1 MAEMPDLIAYQ
12 EKQQRQTAAKKPN
25 LMAYQERQEAKKASA
40 APYND
45 ILVQEA
51 RKYGASRA
59 RSERSSH
66 RTANHADAERRAQ
79 AQVVSDTIR
88 DKKGGMLGGTVNGW
102 LAGQVGAAASGLEAL
117 QAADWAVSPEKA
129 IIDASRRNI
138 ENYTAKRDAAQTAE
152 ERARWQQLIDR
163 NERLIA
169 INSEAYAKKTADV
182 ENAVGKLG
190 DTRSK
195 LKSDAEY
202 GIAKEKEGLGAIGRT
217 AVDVGVAGGQ
227 MAMDALAGGLP
238 SIATRVFGDSAQEA
252 KETISPDATT
262 AERMEGKTKALAY
275 GAGSAAVSVGTEKL
289 ANIAAP
295 FKKVFGNG
303 MFDKAIDGA
312 LAKMSGSAA
321 GKAALKAAG
330 SFATEGLEEVVEDA
344 LQPILQKAT
353 YDENALSQYKDTDY
367 WTNVLYDGLIGGI
380 LGLAGSG
387 AEIAG
392 NAVARGESAKFSPQE
407 GAEATRANGEGN
419 LTPDAQ
425 NAAEGTQSAEKTAP
439 KEGTAKPNYN
449 ILEADAIRREGKT
462 FRNLVAG
469 FDTSV
474 SAFFDKWSGGRKNGQ
489 GEKLEKLYLGML
501 TDAQRKAV
509 SDILGYP
516 VSERNV
522 IVTNDDVRHILREHG
537 SPEAELRKGNLPLE
551 RWAIDAL
558 PEVVT
563 QPDSITPGEVQ
574 VGGKNDGKRGVLL
587 SKSMPDGKV
596 ITVQFDNKGRGT
608 MEITTMYVKENS
620 GDFTQTLNVEEA
632 SPQLTAEPVSGPV
645 SPAIEN
651 SISSNGENVKR
662 GMIEPRTLYIRK
674 RTPQDTVSNTETTSA
689 LNSNVRNVPPQEFS
703 SADSVAHGFDPVNTQ
718 DMRSAREY
726 APERHIDNRTSESVG
741 ARDVN
746 AFQFDHPEMRPYYTE
761 AAEQLSG
768 IAGLSLH
775 YGQQMGGR
783 ERTANGYRRA
793 SYIFETPALRQ
804 AMDEG
809 LTRGQIIDAADRL
822 IRDHGQENVK
832 AAKVLEL
839 VLDDMLTN
847 GYTAVDGSTV
857 GPNPDY
863 IAAKSAINGAQ
874 PVTERTAEELPI
886 WDVDG
891 LGGANRGS
899 LNSDFQNMQERSDEF
914 HRVNRTAEERTAELH
929 GRAPSEVPTVNP
941 ATGKAVS
948 KAVSTILNSPVT
960 SNEFAEVI
968 EQAVAG
974 GTFDYL
980 PITDK
985 AAHTAAQDAIR
996 RAGGYQT
1003 VADEFNVLASLG
1015 QSVGKENMARG
1026 IAAYNE
1032 AVAAGDHV
1040 TAFEL
1045 LTNIAQSAHT
1055 SAQTVQAM
1063 NLLNRLTPAGKL
1075 LSLRRY
1081 VDSVNRKAQ
1090 ERGTGRRRR
1099 AADAETV
1106 QTNFVDQYDGIFIDP
1121 ELADAYL
1128 TAESDAGRKAA
1139 WDAITQSIADQSPST
1154 FREKADAWRY
1164 LSMLGNPTTHV
1175 RNLAGN
1181 AIQLGA
1187 RTVKNTIGALIEPMV
1202 VRDSSQRTKSVV
1214 GRSGADAK
1222 LRQWAKEQYAADQQ
1236 SAMGGGKYSEYNAS
1250 GIAREIEE
1258 KRRAQVFGKSGVGKA
1273 VNAASRWNTAA
1284 LDRGDVLF
1292 NRPAYVESF
1301 AQALKAKGVTAEEAQ
1316 SGAKPELVA
1325 AAREYAINEAQ
1336 KATYRNTTDLSE
1348 LLARAG
1354 HYQGDNKAAKALSI
1368 AYDAVMPFRK
1378 TPANI
1383 LTTGL
1388 DYSPIGIAKAVK
1400 QAAVDVK
1407 SGKATA
1413 ADAVDS
1419 LCEGLTGTG
1428 ILALG
1433 AYLASEGLLNLRA
1446 GDDDDEEAF
1455 NKTLGHQDY
1464 ALELGGRS
1472 YTLDWAVPAA
1482 IPLFAGAALVEGG
1495 MDFGGLMDAVSN
1507 IGDVVLETSML
1518 STFNDIIRNIS
1529 YADNPM
1535 ASAVGRV
1542 ASSYA
1547 SQFLPTVGGK
1557 IASAL
1562 DDTVRKSY
1570 VESGT
1575 SQLERDA
1582 KHFGQTVLRKTP
1594 FAREAMQ
1601 PSIDMWGEEVS
1612 NGDPL
1617 LRIIQNSVSPS
1628 TVKEIKNDA
1637 VTQEVWRLYE
1647 ATGEGL
1653 PSAAEKSFVVN
1664 GERKYLTGEEYTEY
1678 AKVMGQTRRQ
1688 VLEPLLKSKG
1698 YQKLSDADKAK
1709 AVGYAYEY
1717 AKVKG
1722 KQAVSDYK
1730 VSDSSVAKGMMQS
1743 VMPPETYIL
1752 YKVNADRD
1760 DNTRVDYVESAQT
1773 LLELSGMTNAQ
1784 RGKAW
1789 QEKNSTTNAAKNPF
1803 TGALA
1808 EAGVSPRTA
1817 VKVLDKYRTLNN
1829 ADGKAKDKTA
1839 EFQQYLHELGFDA
1852 AQMAAA
1858 RDTFSFYTSVPA
1870 KWK

>member
-79 AQVVSDTIR
+79 AKVVSDTIR
-88 DKKGGMLGGTVNGW
+88 DKKGGMLGGTVSGW

-129 IIDASRRNI
+129 SIDASRRNI

-190 DTRSK
+190 DTRAK

-238 SIATRVFGDSAQEA
+238 SIATRVFGDSTQEA

-275 GAGSAAVSVGTEKL
+275 GAGSAAVSVATEKL

-295 FKKVFGNG
+295 FKKLFGG
-303 MFDKAIDGA
+303 GVLDKALEGA
-312 LAKMSGSAA
+312 VAKMGGSAA
-321 GKAALKAAG
+321 GKAAL
-330 SFATEGLEEVVEDA
+330 SFLSEGGEEMLEDVV
-344 LQPILQKAT
+344 QPILQSIYNGKGVRQN
-353 YDENALSQYKDTDY
+353 YSELELQD
-367 WTNVLYDGLIGGI
+367 VLYDGLIGGI

-392 NAVARGESAKFSPQE
+392 NAVTRGESAKFSPQE

-425 NAAEGTQSAEKTAP
+425 NATEGTQSALNENGLTSLTEHEKENLSSGKKNKVVSTFQ
-439 KEGTAKPNYN
+439 
-449 ILEADAIRREGKT
+449 DAVDFVRRALSDKT
-462 FRNLVAG
+462 NVDRA
-469 FDTSV
+469 
-474 SAFFDKWSGGRKNGQ
+474 
-489 GEKLEKLYLGML
+489 YLGKVPAS
-501 TDAQRKAV
+501 TAQMVMQETGVNIEGYNAVLPSDNVRHIIKNHGDPLIEQARGQSVVSGEDIAAIPEILANPDRVYVSDKADTRNRPVLVFEKQIGDNFVTMQAV
-509 SDILGYP
+509 SDGTHSIQTDTLYKQKRKSSQDTEYYNAGKTADP
-516 VSERNV
+516 AHNV
-522 IVTNDDVRHILREHG
+522 QNVP
-537 SPEAELRKGNLPLE
+537 SQSSSF
-551 RWAIDAL
+551 IDA
-558 PEVVT
+558 T
-563 QPDSITPGEVQ
+563 I
-574 VGGKNDGKRGVLL
+574 
-587 SKSMPDGKV
+587 
-596 ITVQFDNKGRGT
+596 
-608 MEITTMYVKENS
+608 
-620 GDFTQTLNVEEA
+620 
-632 SPQLTAEPVSGPV
+632 PQNAAG
-645 SPAIEN
+645 
-651 SISSNGENVKR
+651 
-662 GMIEPRTLYIRK
+662 
-674 RTPQDTVSNTETTSA
+674 
-689 LNSNVRNVPPQEFS
+689 
-703 SADSVAHGFDPVNTQ
+703 VNTQ

-857 GPNPDY
+857 GPNLDY

-899 LNSDFQNMQERSDEF
+899 LNSDFQNMQEQSDEF
-914 HRVNRTAEERTAELH
+914 HRVNRTAEERTVELH

-1348 LLARAG
+1348 LLSRAG

-1388 DYSPIGIAKAVK
+1388 DYSPVGIAKAVK

-1428 ILALG
+1428 LLALG
-1433 AYLASEGLLNLRA
+1433 AYLASEGLLNLRT

-1535 ASAVGRV
+1535 ASVVGRV

-1570 VESGT
+1570 VESDT

-1582 KHFGQTVLRKTP
+1582 KYFGQTVLRKTP

-1601 PSIDMWGEEVS
+1601 PSIDLWGEEVS

-1730 VSDSSVAKGMMQS
+1730 ASDSRVAKGMMQS

-1760 DNTRVDYVESAQT
+1760 DNASVDYVESAQT
-1773 LLELSGMTNAQ
+1773 LLEMPGMTNAQ

-1789 QEKNSTTNAAKNPF
+1789 QEQNSATNAAKNPF

-1808 EAGVSPRTA
+1808 GAGVSPWTA
-1817 VKVLDKYRTLNN
+1817 VKVLDKYRTLDN

-1839 EFQQYLHELGFDA
+1839 EFQQYLHGLGFDA

>member
-152 ERARWQQLIDR
+152 ERTRWQQLIDR

-238 SIATRVFGDSAQEA
+238 SIATRVFGDSTQEA
-252 KETISPDATT
+252 KETIPPDATT

-330 SFATEGLEEVVEDA
+330 SFATEGLEEIVEDA

-380 LGLAGSG
+380 LGLTGSG

-392 NAVARGESAKFSPQE
+392 NAVTRGESAKFSPQE

-425 NAAEGTQSAEKTAP
+425 NAPQGAQSALNENGLASLTEREKENLSSGKKNKVVSTFQ
-439 KEGTAKPNYN
+439 
-449 ILEADAIRREGKT
+449 DAMDFVRRALSDKT
-462 FRNLVAG
+462 NVDRA
-469 FDTSV
+469 
-474 SAFFDKWSGGRKNGQ
+474 
-489 GEKLEKLYLGML
+489 YLGKVPAS
-501 TDAQRKAV
+501 TAQMVMQETGVNIADYNAVLPSDNVRHIIKNHGDPLIEQARGQSVVSGEDIAAIPEILANPDRVYVSDKADTRNRPVLVFEKQIGDNFVTMQAV
-509 SDILGYP
+509 SDGTHSIQTDTLYKQKRKSSQDTEYYNAGKTADP
-516 VSERNV
+516 AHNV
-522 IVTNDDVRHILREHG
+522 QNVP
-537 SPEAELRKGNLPLE
+537 SQSSSF
-551 RWAIDAL
+551 IDA
-558 PEVVT
+558 T
-563 QPDSITPGEVQ
+563 I
-574 VGGKNDGKRGVLL
+574 
-587 SKSMPDGKV
+587 
-596 ITVQFDNKGRGT
+596 
-608 MEITTMYVKENS
+608 
-620 GDFTQTLNVEEA
+620 
-632 SPQLTAEPVSGPV
+632 PQNAAG
-645 SPAIEN
+645 
-651 SISSNGENVKR
+651 
-662 GMIEPRTLYIRK
+662 
-674 RTPQDTVSNTETTSA
+674 
-689 LNSNVRNVPPQEFS
+689 
-703 SADSVAHGFDPVNTQ
+703 VNTQ

-726 APERHIDNRTSESVG
+726 APELHIDNRTSESVG

-914 HRVNRTAEERTAELH
+914 HRVNRTAEERTVELH

-960 SNEFAEVI
+960 SNEFAEMI

-1187 RTVKNTIGALIEPMV
+1187 RTVKNAIGALIEPMV

-1464 ALELGGRS
+1464 ALEMGGRS

-1582 KHFGQTVLRKTP
+1582 KYFGQTVLRKTP

>member
-1 MAEMPDLIAYQ
+1 MGSFAKLDTNTVAVGKNGSRLVRISDATELPKYFSTGEPDS
-12 EKQQRQTAAKKPN
+12 P
-25 LMAYQERQEAKKASA
+25 A
-40 APYND
+40 APASVESSDD

-102 LAGQVGAAASGLEAL
+102 LAGQVGAAASALEAL

-129 IIDASRRNI
+129 SIDASRRNI
-138 ENYTAKRDAAQTAE
+138 ANYTAKRDAAQTAE

-190 DTRSK
+190 DTRAK

-238 SIATRVFGDSAQEA
+238 SIAARMFGDSTQEA

-312 LAKMSGSAA
+312 LAKMSSSAA

-392 NAVARGESAKFSPQE
+392 NAITRGGSAKFSPQE

-425 NAAEGTQSAEKTAP
+425 NAPQGTQSALNENGLASLTEHERENLSSGKKNKVVSTFQDAVDFVRRALSDKTNVDRA
-439 KEGTAKPNYN
+439 
-449 ILEADAIRREGKT
+449 
-462 FRNLVAG
+462 
-469 FDTSV
+469 
-474 SAFFDKWSGGRKNGQ
+474 
-489 GEKLEKLYLGML
+489 YLGKVPAS
-501 TDAQRKAV
+501 TAQMVMQETGVNIADYNAVLPSDNVRHIIKNHGDPLIEQARGQSVVSGEDIAAIPEILANPDRVYVSDKADTRNRPVLVFEKQIGDNFVTMQAV
-509 SDILGYP
+509 SDG
-516 VSERNV
+516 
-522 IVTNDDVRHILREHG
+522 TH
-537 SPEAELRKGNLPLE
+537 
-551 RWAIDAL
+551 
-558 PEVVT
+558 
-563 QPDSITPGEVQ
+563 SI
-574 VGGKNDGKRGVLL
+574 
-587 SKSMPDGKV
+587 
-596 ITVQFDNKGRGT
+596 
-608 MEITTMYVKENS
+608 
-620 GDFTQTLNVEEA
+620 QTD
-632 SPQLTAEPVSGPV
+632 
-645 SPAIEN
+645 
-651 SISSNGENVKR
+651 
-662 GMIEPRTLYIRK
+662 TLYKQKRK
-674 RTPQDTVSNTETTSA
+674 SSQDTEYYNAGKTA
-689 LNSNVRNVPPQEFS
+689 DPAHNVQNVPSQSSSFVDATIPQN
-703 SADSVAHGFDPVNTQ
+703 AAGVNTQ

-847 GYTAVDGSTV
+847 GYTSVDGSTV

-929 GRAPSEVPTVNP
+929 GRAPSEVPTVDP

-980 PITDK
+980 PVTDK

-1181 AIQLGA
+1181 AIQLVA

-1258 KRRAQVFGKSGVGKA
+1258 KRHAQVFGKSGVGKA
-1273 VNAASRWNTAA
+1273 VNAASRWNTEA
-1284 LDRGDVLF
+1284 LDRGDVRF

-1336 KATYRNTTDLSE
+1336 KATYRNTTALSE

-1388 DYSPIGIAKAVK
+1388 DYSPVGIAKAVK

-1547 SQFLPTVGGK
+1547 SQFLPTIGGK

-1582 KHFGQTVLRKTP
+1582 KYFGQTVLRKTP

-1637 VTQEVWRLYE
+1637 VTQEVRRLYE

-1743 VMPPETYIL
+1743 VMPPDMYIL
-1752 YKVNADRD
+1752 YKVTADK
-1760 DNTRVDYVESAQT
+1760 DNNGSVTSVESAQALKNLT
-1773 LLELSGMTNAQ
+1773 GLTDRQ

-1789 QEKNSTTNAAKNPF
+1789 EEKNSTTKPEKNPF
-1803 TGALA
+1803 TGALV
-1808 EAGVSPRTA
+1808 EAGASVSTSISI
-1817 VKVLDKYRTLNN
+1817 LDKYRELYN
-1829 ADGKAKDKTA
+1829 AEGMKPKEKAADFRA
-1839 EFQQYLHELGFDA
+1839 YVYGLGLTPAQIAA
-1852 AQMAAA
+1852 AQSTY
-1858 RDTFSFYTSVPA
+1858 TFFGSYPIE
-1870 KWK
+1870 W

>member
-79 AQVVSDTIR
+79 AKVVSDTIR

-129 IIDASRRNI
+129 SIDASRRNI

-190 DTRSK
+190 DTRAK

-238 SIATRVFGDSAQEA
+238 SIATRVFGDSTQEA

-275 GAGSAAVSVGTEKL
+275 GAGSAAVSVATEKL

-295 FKKVFGNG
+295 FKKVFGG
-303 MFDKAIDGA
+303 GVLDKALEGA
-312 LAKMSGSAA
+312 VAKMGGSAA
-321 GKAALKAAG
+321 GKAAL
-330 SFATEGLEEVVEDA
+330 SFLSEGGEEMLEDVV
-344 LQPILQKAT
+344 QPILQSIYNGKGVRQN
-353 YDENALSQYKDTDY
+353 YSELELQD
-367 WTNVLYDGLIGGI
+367 VLYDGLIGGI

-392 NAVARGESAKFSPQE
+392 NAVTRGETASAAPQQ

-425 NAAEGTQSAEKTAP
+425 NAPHGTQSALNENGLASLTEHERENLSSGKKNKVVSTFQDAVDFVRRARSDKTNVDRA
-439 KEGTAKPNYN
+439 
-449 ILEADAIRREGKT
+449 
-462 FRNLVAG
+462 
-469 FDTSV
+469 
-474 SAFFDKWSGGRKNGQ
+474 
-489 GEKLEKLYLGML
+489 YLGKVPAS
-501 TDAQRKAV
+501 TAQMVMQETGVNIEGYNAVLPSDNVRHIIKNHGDPLIEQARGQSVVSGEDIAAIPEILANPDRVYVSDKADTRNRPVLVFEKQIGDNFVTMQAV
-509 SDILGYP
+509 SDGTHSIQTDTLYKQKRKSSQDTEYYNAGKTADP
-516 VSERNV
+516 AHNV
-522 IVTNDDVRHILREHG
+522 QNVP
-537 SPEAELRKGNLPLE
+537 SQSSSF
-551 RWAIDAL
+551 IDA
-558 PEVVT
+558 T
-563 QPDSITPGEVQ
+563 I
-574 VGGKNDGKRGVLL
+574 
-587 SKSMPDGKV
+587 
-596 ITVQFDNKGRGT
+596 
-608 MEITTMYVKENS
+608 
-620 GDFTQTLNVEEA
+620 
-632 SPQLTAEPVSGPV
+632 PQNAAG
-645 SPAIEN
+645 
-651 SISSNGENVKR
+651 
-662 GMIEPRTLYIRK
+662 
-674 RTPQDTVSNTETTSA
+674 
-689 LNSNVRNVPPQEFS
+689 
-703 SADSVAHGFDPVNTQ
+703 VNTQ
-718 DMRSAREY
+718 DMRSAQEY
-726 APERHIDNRTSESVG
+726 APELHIDNRTSESVG

-1003 VADEFNVLASLG
+1003 VADEFNALASLG

-1388 DYSPIGIAKAVK
+1388 DYSPVGIAKAVK

-1547 SQFLPTVGGK
+1547 SQFLPTVVGK

-1570 VESGT
+1570 VESDT

-1582 KHFGQTVLRKTP
+1582 KYFGQTVLRKTP

-1637 VTQEVWRLYE
+1637 VTQEVRRLYE

-1653 PSAAEKSFVVN
+1653 PSAAEDSFVVN

-1808 EAGVSPRTA
+1808 DAGVSPRTA

>member
-88 DKKGGMLGGTVNGW
+88 DKKGGMLGGTVSGW

-129 IIDASRRNI
+129 SIDASRRNI

-190 DTRSK
+190 DTRAK

-238 SIATRVFGDSAQEA
+238 SIATRVFGDSTQEA

-275 GAGSAAVSVGTEKL
+275 GAGSAAVSVATEKL

-295 FKKVFGNG
+295 FKKVFGG
-303 MFDKAIDGA
+303 GVLDKALEGA
-312 LAKMSGSAA
+312 VAKMGGSAA
-321 GKAALKAAG
+321 GKAAL
-330 SFATEGLEEVVEDA
+330 SFLSEGGEEILEDVV
-344 LQPILQKAT
+344 QPILQSIYNGKGVRQN
-353 YDENALSQYKDTDY
+353 YSELELQD
-367 WTNVLYDGLIGGI
+367 VLYDGLIGGI

-392 NAVARGESAKFSPQE
+392 NAITRGESAKFSPQKPT
-407 GAEATRANGEGN
+407 EATRANGEGN

-425 NAAEGTQSAEKTAP
+425 NAPQGTQSALNENGLASLTEHEKENLSSGKKNKVVSTFQ
-439 KEGTAKPNYN
+439 
-449 ILEADAIRREGKT
+449 DAVDFVRRALSDKT
-462 FRNLVAG
+462 NVDRA
-469 FDTSV
+469 
-474 SAFFDKWSGGRKNGQ
+474 
-489 GEKLEKLYLGML
+489 YLGKVPAS
-501 TDAQRKAV
+501 TAQMVMRETGVNIEGYNAVLPSDNVRHIIKNHGDPLIEQARGQSVVSGEDIAAIPEILANPDRVYVSDKADTRNRPVLVFEKQIGDNFVTMQAV
-509 SDILGYP
+509 SDGTHSIQTDTLYKQKRKSSQDTEYYNAGKTADP
-516 VSERNV
+516 AHNV
-522 IVTNDDVRHILREHG
+522 QNVP
-537 SPEAELRKGNLPLE
+537 SQSSSF
-551 RWAIDAL
+551 IDA
-558 PEVVT
+558 T
-563 QPDSITPGEVQ
+563 IAQNAAG
-574 VGGKNDGKRGVLL
+574 
-587 SKSMPDGKV
+587 
-596 ITVQFDNKGRGT
+596 
-608 MEITTMYVKENS
+608 
-620 GDFTQTLNVEEA
+620 
-632 SPQLTAEPVSGPV
+632 
-645 SPAIEN
+645 
-651 SISSNGENVKR
+651 
-662 GMIEPRTLYIRK
+662 
-674 RTPQDTVSNTETTSA
+674 
-689 LNSNVRNVPPQEFS
+689 
-703 SADSVAHGFDPVNTQ
+703 VNTQ

-726 APERHIDNRTSESVG
+726 APELHIDNRTSESVG

-768 IAGLSLH
+768 IAALSLH

-847 GYTAVDGSTV
+847 GYTAVDGSIV

-948 KAVSTILNSPVT
+948 KAVSTILNSPAT

-1164 LSMLGNPTTHV
+1164 LSMLGNPTTYV

-1187 RTVKNTIGALIEPMV
+1187 RTVKNTIGALIEPIV

-1348 LLARAG
+1348 LLSRAG

-1388 DYSPIGIAKAVK
+1388 DYSPVGIAKAVK

-1547 SQFLPTVGGK
+1547 SQFLPTVVGK

-1582 KHFGQTVLRKTP
+1582 KYFGQTVLRKTP

-1601 PSIDMWGEEVS
+1601 PSIDLWGEEVS

-1730 VSDSSVAKGMMQS
+1730 ASDSRVAKGMMQS

-1760 DNTRVDYVESAQT
+1760 DNARVDYVESAQT

-1808 EAGVSPRTA
+1808 DAGVSPRTA

-1839 EFQQYLHELGFDA
+1839 EFQQYLHGLGFDA

>member
-12 EKQQRQTAAKKPN
+12 EKQQRQTAAKKPD

-79 AQVVSDTIR
+79 AKVVSDTIR
-88 DKKGGMLGGTVNGW
+88 DKKGGMLGGTVSGW

-129 IIDASRRNI
+129 SIDASRRNI

-190 DTRSK
+190 DTRAK

-238 SIATRVFGDSAQEA
+238 SIATRVFGDSTQEA

-289 ANIAAP
+289 TNIAAP

-312 LAKMSGSAA
+312 LAKMSSSAA

-392 NAVARGESAKFSPQE
+392 NSITRGESAKFSPQE

-425 NAAEGTQSAEKTAP
+425 NAAEGTQSALNENGLASLTEHEKENLSSGKKNKVVSTFQDAVDFVRRALSDKTNVDRAYLGKVPASTAQMVLQETGVNIEGYNAVIPSDAVRHMFKHHGDPLVEQARGQVHLTPDAVARIPEILTAP
-439 KEGTAKPNYN
+439 DKVSLSAKQDANGRPALIFEKQIGDNY
-449 ILEADAIRREGKT
+449 
-462 FRNLVAG
+462 
-469 FDTSV
+469 
-474 SAFFDKWSGGRKNGQ
+474 
-489 GEKLEKLYLGML
+489 
-501 TDAQRKAV
+501 
-509 SDILGYP
+509 
-516 VSERNV
+516 
-522 IVTNDDVRHILREHG
+522 
-537 SPEAELRKGNLPLE
+537 
-551 RWAIDAL
+551 
-558 PEVVT
+558 
-563 QPDSITPGEVQ
+563 
-574 VGGKNDGKRGVLL
+574 
-587 SKSMPDGKV
+587 
-596 ITVQFDNKGRGT
+596 ITVQ
-608 MEITTMYVKENS
+608 
-620 GDFTQTLNVEEA
+620 
-632 SPQLTAEPVSGPV
+632 
-645 SPAIEN
+645 AI
-651 SISSNGENVKR
+651 SNGTHS
-662 GMIEPRTLYIRK
+662 IQADTLYIRK

-703 SADSVAHGFDPVNTQ
+703 SADSVAHGSDPVNTQ

-914 HRVNRTAEERTAELH
+914 HRVNRTAEERTVELH

-1181 AIQLGA
+1181 AIQLVA

-1273 VNAASRWNTAA
+1273 VNAASRWNTEA
-1284 LDRGDVLF
+1284 LDRGDVRF

-1336 KATYRNTTDLSE
+1336 KATYRNTTALSE

-1388 DYSPIGIAKAVK
+1388 DYSPVGIAKAVK

-1428 ILALG
+1428 LLALG

-1582 KHFGQTVLRKTP
+1582 KYFGQTVLRKTP

-1617 LRIIQNSVSPS
+1617 LRIIQNTVSPS

-1637 VTQEVWRLYE
+1637 VTQEVRRLYE

-1688 VLEPLLKSKG
+1688 VLEPLLKRKG

-1717 AKVKG
+1717 ANVKG
-1722 KQAVSDYK
+1722 KQAVSSYK
-1730 VSDSSVAKGMMQS
+1730 PSNSSFSKGALAS
-1743 VMPPETYIL
+1743 VLPPDMYIL
-1752 YKVNADRD
+1752 YKVTADK
-1760 DNTRVDYVESAQT
+1760 DNNGSVTSVESAQALKNLT
-1773 LLELSGMTNAQ
+1773 GLTDRQ

-1789 QEKNSTTNAAKNPF
+1789 EEKNSTTKPEKNPF
-1803 TGALA
+1803 TGALV
-1808 EAGVSPRTA
+1808 EAGASVSTSISI
-1817 VKVLDKYRTLNN
+1817 LDKYRELYN
-1829 ADGKAKDKTA
+1829 AEGMKPKEKAADFRA
-1839 EFQQYLHELGFDA
+1839 YVYGLGLTPAQIAA
-1852 AQMAAA
+1852 AQSTY
-1858 RDTFSFYTSVPA
+1858 TFFGSYPIE
-1870 KWK
+1870 W

>member
-1 MAEMPDLIAYQ
+1 MGSF
-12 EKQQRQTAAKKPN
+12 AKLDTNTVAVGKNGSRLVRISDATELPK
-25 LMAYQERQEAKKASA
+25 YFSTGEPGSPA
-40 APYND
+40 APASVESSDD

-102 LAGQVGAAASGLEAL
+102 LAGQVGAAASALEAL

-129 IIDASRRNI
+129 SIDASRRNI

-190 DTRSK
+190 DTRAK

-238 SIATRVFGDSAQEA
+238 SIAARMFGDSTQEA

-312 LAKMSGSAA
+312 LAKMSSSAA

-392 NAVARGESAKFSPQE
+392 NAITRGGSAKFSPQE

-425 NAAEGTQSAEKTAP
+425 NAPQGTQSALNENGLASLTEHERENLSSGKKNKVVSTFQDAVDFVRRALSDKTNVDRA
-439 KEGTAKPNYN
+439 
-449 ILEADAIRREGKT
+449 
-462 FRNLVAG
+462 
-469 FDTSV
+469 
-474 SAFFDKWSGGRKNGQ
+474 
-489 GEKLEKLYLGML
+489 YLGKVPAS
-501 TDAQRKAV
+501 TAQMVLQETGVNIADYNAVLPSDNVRHIIKNHGDPLIEQARGQSVVSGEDIAAIPEILANPDRVYVSDKADTRNRPVLVFEKQIGDNFVTMQAV
-509 SDILGYP
+509 SDG
-516 VSERNV
+516 
-522 IVTNDDVRHILREHG
+522 TH
-537 SPEAELRKGNLPLE
+537 
-551 RWAIDAL
+551 
-558 PEVVT
+558 
-563 QPDSITPGEVQ
+563 SI
-574 VGGKNDGKRGVLL
+574 
-587 SKSMPDGKV
+587 
-596 ITVQFDNKGRGT
+596 
-608 MEITTMYVKENS
+608 
-620 GDFTQTLNVEEA
+620 QTD
-632 SPQLTAEPVSGPV
+632 
-645 SPAIEN
+645 
-651 SISSNGENVKR
+651 
-662 GMIEPRTLYIRK
+662 TLYKQKRK
-674 RTPQDTVSNTETTSA
+674 SSQDTEYYNAGKTA
-689 LNSNVRNVPPQEFS
+689 DPAHNVQNVPSQSSSFVDATIPQN
-703 SADSVAHGFDPVNTQ
+703 AAGVNTQ
-718 DMRSAREY
+718 DMRSALEY

-914 HRVNRTAEERTAELH
+914 HRVNRTAEERTVELH

-1181 AIQLGA
+1181 AIQLVA

-1273 VNAASRWNTAA
+1273 VNAASRWNTEA
-1284 LDRGDVLF
+1284 LDRGDVRF

-1336 KATYRNTTDLSE
+1336 KATYRNTTALSE
-1348 LLARAG
+1348 LLSRAG

-1388 DYSPIGIAKAVK
+1388 DYSPVGIAKAVK

-1582 KHFGQTVLRKTP
+1582 KYFGQTVLRKTP

-1601 PSIDMWGEEVS
+1601 PSIDMWGEKVS

-1617 LRIIQNSVSPS
+1617 LRIIQNTVSPS

-1637 VTQEVWRLYE
+1637 VTQEVRRLYE

-1688 VLEPLLKSKG
+1688 VLEPLLKRKG

-1717 AKVKG
+1717 ANVKG
-1722 KQAVSDYK
+1722 KQAVSSYK
-1730 VSDSSVAKGMMQS
+1730 PSNSSFSKGALAS
-1743 VMPPETYIL
+1743 VLPPDMYIL
-1752 YKVNADRD
+1752 YKVTADK
-1760 DNTRVDYVESAQT
+1760 DNNGSVTSVESAQALKNLT
-1773 LLELSGMTNAQ
+1773 GLTDRQ

-1789 QEKNSTTNAAKNPF
+1789 EEKNSTTKPEKNPF
-1803 TGALA
+1803 TGALV
-1808 EAGVSPRTA
+1808 EAGASVSTSISI
-1817 VKVLDKYRTLNN
+1817 LDKYRELYN
-1829 ADGKAKDKTA
+1829 AEGMKPKEKAADFRA
-1839 EFQQYLHELGFDA
+1839 YVYGLGLTPAQIAA
-1852 AQMAAA
+1852 AQSTY
-1858 RDTFSFYTSVPA
+1858 TFFGSYPIE
-1870 KWK
+1870 W

>member
-79 AQVVSDTIR
+79 AKVVSDTIR

-129 IIDASRRNI
+129 SIDASRRNI

-190 DTRSK
+190 DTRAK

-238 SIATRVFGDSAQEA
+238 SIATRVFGDSTQEA
-252 KETISPDATT
+252 KETIPPDATT

-295 FKKVFGNG
+295 FKKEFGNG

-392 NAVARGESAKFSPQE
+392 NTITRGESAKFSPQE

-425 NAAEGTQSAEKTAP
+425 NATEGAQSALNENGLASLTEHEKENLSSGKKNKVVSTFQ
-439 KEGTAKPNYN
+439 
-449 ILEADAIRREGKT
+449 DAVDFVRRALSDKT
-462 FRNLVAG
+462 NVDRA
-469 FDTSV
+469 
-474 SAFFDKWSGGRKNGQ
+474 
-489 GEKLEKLYLGML
+489 YLGKVPAS
-501 TDAQRKAV
+501 TAQMVMQETGVNIEGYNAVLPSDNVRHIIKNHGDPLIEQARGQSVVSGEDIAAIPEILANPDRVYVSDKADTRNRPVLVFEKQIGDNFVTMQAV
-509 SDILGYP
+509 SDGTHSIQTDTLYKQKRKSSQDTEYYNAGKTADP
-516 VSERNV
+516 AHNV
-522 IVTNDDVRHILREHG
+522 QNVP
-537 SPEAELRKGNLPLE
+537 SQSSSF
-551 RWAIDAL
+551 IDA
-558 PEVVT
+558 T
-563 QPDSITPGEVQ
+563 I
-574 VGGKNDGKRGVLL
+574 
-587 SKSMPDGKV
+587 
-596 ITVQFDNKGRGT
+596 
-608 MEITTMYVKENS
+608 
-620 GDFTQTLNVEEA
+620 
-632 SPQLTAEPVSGPV
+632 PQNAAG
-645 SPAIEN
+645 
-651 SISSNGENVKR
+651 
-662 GMIEPRTLYIRK
+662 
-674 RTPQDTVSNTETTSA
+674 
-689 LNSNVRNVPPQEFS
+689 
-703 SADSVAHGFDPVNTQ
+703 VNTQ

-1003 VADEFNVLASLG
+1003 VADEFNALASLG

-1388 DYSPIGIAKAVK
+1388 DYSPVGIAKAVK

-1518 STFNDIIRNIS
+1518 STFNDIIRSIS

-1557 IASAL
+1557 VASAL
-1562 DDTVRKSY
+1562 DDTVRESY
-1570 VESGT
+1570 VERGI
-1575 SQLERDA
+1575 SQIERDA
-1582 KHFGQTVLRKTP
+1582 KYFGQTVLRKTP

-1808 EAGVSPRTA
+1808 DAGVSPRTA
-1817 VKVLDKYRTLNN
+1817 VKVLDKYRTLDN

>member
-102 LAGQVGAAASGLEAL
+102 LAGQVGAAASALEAL

-129 IIDASRRNI
+129 SIDASRRNI

-169 INSEAYAKKTADV
+169 INSEAYTKKTADV

-190 DTRSK
+190 DTRAK

-238 SIATRVFGDSAQEA
+238 SIATRVFGDSTQEA

-312 LAKMSGSAA
+312 LAKMSSSAA

-392 NAVARGESAKFSPQE
+392 NSITRGENAKFSPQE

-425 NAAEGTQSAEKTAP
+425 NAAEGTQSALNENGLASLTEHEKENLSSGKKNKVVSTFQ
-439 KEGTAKPNYN
+439 
-449 ILEADAIRREGKT
+449 DAVDFVRRALSDKT
-462 FRNLVAG
+462 NVDRA
-469 FDTSV
+469 
-474 SAFFDKWSGGRKNGQ
+474 
-489 GEKLEKLYLGML
+489 YLGKVPAS
-501 TDAQRKAV
+501 TAQMV
-509 SDILGYP
+509 LQETGVNIDGLG
-516 VSERNV
+516 VMMNGV
-522 IVTNDDVRHILREHG
+522 DVRHIIKEHG
-537 SPEAELRKGNLPLE
+537 DPLTEQARGQIHAMPEDIARIPEIIAKPDKVSLSPEMDSKG
-551 RWAIDAL
+551 RQAL
-558 PEVVT
+558 VFEKSFG
-563 QPDSITPGEVQ
+563 DKYITIQGISN
-574 VGGKNDGKRGVLL
+574 GKNLL
-587 SKSMPDGKV
+587 QTD
-596 ITVQFDNKGRGT
+596 
-608 MEITTMYVKENS
+608 TMYIQK
-620 GDFTQTLNVEEA
+620 GKTRKTQYAMPSAQTNAV
-632 SPQLTAEPVSGPV
+632 
-645 SPAIEN
+645 PAINAQDGLPQSLSN
-651 SISSNGENVKR
+651 SDPTI
-662 GMIEPRTLYIRK
+662 
-674 RTPQDTVSNTETTSA
+674 PQNTA
-689 LNSNVRNVPPQEFS
+689 
-703 SADSVAHGFDPVNTQ
+703 GVNTQ
-718 DMRSAREY
+718 DMRSTQEY

-761 AAEQLSG
+761 
-768 IAGLSLH
+768 
-775 YGQQMGGR
+775 
-783 ERTANGYRRA
+783 
-793 SYIFETPALRQ
+793 
-804 AMDEG
+804 
-809 LTRGQIIDAADRL
+809 
-822 IRDHGQENVK
+822 
-832 AAKVLEL
+832 
-839 VLDDMLTN
+839 
-847 GYTAVDGSTV
+847 
-857 GPNPDY
+857 
-863 IAAKSAINGAQ
+863 
-874 PVTERTAEELPI
+874 AEELPI

-914 HRVNRTAEERTAELH
+914 HRVNRTAEERTVELH

-1258 KRRAQVFGKSGVGKA
+1258 KRRAQVFGKSSVGKA

-1336 KATYRNTTDLSE
+1336 KATYRNTTALSE

-1388 DYSPIGIAKAVK
+1388 DYSPVGIAKAVK

-1547 SQFLPTVGGK
+1547 SQFLPTIGGK

-1582 KHFGQTVLRKTP
+1582 KYFGQTVLRKTP

-1637 VTQEVWRLYE
+1637 VTQEVRRLYE

-1688 VLEPLLKSKG
+1688 VLEPLLKRKG

-1717 AKVKG
+1717 ANVKG
-1722 KQAVSDYK
+1722 KQAVSSYK
-1730 VSDSSVAKGMMQS
+1730 PSNSSFSKGALAS
-1743 VMPPETYIL
+1743 VLPPDMYIL
-1752 YKVNADRD
+1752 YKVTADK
-1760 DNTRVDYVESAQT
+1760 DNNGSVTSVESAQALKNLT
-1773 LLELSGMTNAQ
+1773 GLTDRQ

-1789 QEKNSTTNAAKNPF
+1789 EEKNSTTKPEKNPF
-1803 TGALA
+1803 TGALV
-1808 EAGVSPRTA
+1808 EAGASVSTSISI
-1817 VKVLDKYRTLNN
+1817 LDKYRELYN
-1829 ADGKAKDKTA
+1829 AEGMKPKEKAADFRA
-1839 EFQQYLHELGFDA
+1839 YVYGLGLTPAQIAA
-1852 AQMAAA
+1852 AQSTY
-1858 RDTFSFYTSVPA
+1858 TFFGSYPIE
-1870 KWK
+1870 W

>member
-129 IIDASRRNI
+129 SIDASRRNI

-190 DTRSK
+190 DTRAK

-238 SIATRVFGDSAQEA
+238 SIATRVFGDSTQEA

-275 GAGSAAVSVGTEKL
+275 GAGSAAVSVATEKL

-295 FKKVFGNG
+295 FKKVFGG
-303 MFDKAIDGA
+303 GVLDKALEGA
-312 LAKMSGSAA
+312 VAKMGGSAA
-321 GKAALKAAG
+321 GKAAL
-330 SFATEGLEEVVEDA
+330 SFLSEGGEEMLEDVV
-344 LQPILQKAT
+344 QPILQSIYNGKGVRQN
-353 YDENALSQYKDTDY
+353 YSELELQD
-367 WTNVLYDGLIGGI
+367 VLYDGLIGGI

-392 NAVARGESAKFSPQE
+392 NAVTRGESAKFSPQE
-407 GAEATRANGEGN
+407 GAEATRANGDGN

-425 NAAEGTQSAEKTAP
+425 NATEGTQSALNENGLASLTEHERENLSSGKKNKVVSTFQDAVDFVRRALSDKTNVDRA
-439 KEGTAKPNYN
+439 
-449 ILEADAIRREGKT
+449 
-462 FRNLVAG
+462 
-469 FDTSV
+469 
-474 SAFFDKWSGGRKNGQ
+474 
-489 GEKLEKLYLGML
+489 YLGKVPAS
-501 TDAQRKAV
+501 TAQMVLQETGVNIEGYNAVLPSDNVRHIIKNHGDPLIEQARGQSVVSGEDIAAIPEILANPDRVYVSDKADTRNRPVLVFEKQIGDNFVTMQAV
-509 SDILGYP
+509 SDGTHSIQTDTLYKQKRKSSQDTEYYNAGKTADP
-516 VSERNV
+516 AHNV
-522 IVTNDDVRHILREHG
+522 QNVP
-537 SPEAELRKGNLPLE
+537 SQSSSF
-551 RWAIDAL
+551 IDA
-558 PEVVT
+558 T
-563 QPDSITPGEVQ
+563 I
-574 VGGKNDGKRGVLL
+574 
-587 SKSMPDGKV
+587 
-596 ITVQFDNKGRGT
+596 
-608 MEITTMYVKENS
+608 
-620 GDFTQTLNVEEA
+620 
-632 SPQLTAEPVSGPV
+632 PQNAAG
-645 SPAIEN
+645 
-651 SISSNGENVKR
+651 
-662 GMIEPRTLYIRK
+662 
-674 RTPQDTVSNTETTSA
+674 
-689 LNSNVRNVPPQEFS
+689 
-703 SADSVAHGFDPVNTQ
+703 VNTQ

-1388 DYSPIGIAKAVK
+1388 DYSPVGIAKAVK

-1582 KHFGQTVLRKTP
+1582 KYFGQTVLRKTP

-1637 VTQEVWRLYE
+1637 VTQEVRRLYE

-1760 DNTRVDYVESAQT
+1760 DNARVDYVESAQT

-1808 EAGVSPRTA
+1808 DAGVSPRTA
-1817 VKVLDKYRTLNN
+1817 VKVLDKYRTLSN

-1839 EFQQYLHELGFDA
+1839 EFQQYLHGLGFDA

>member
-12 EKQQRQTAAKKPN
+12 EKQQRQTAAKKPD

-79 AQVVSDTIR
+79 AKVVSDTIR
-88 DKKGGMLGGTVNGW
+88 DKKGGMLGGTVSGW

-129 IIDASRRNI
+129 SIDASRRNI

-190 DTRSK
+190 DTRAK

-238 SIATRVFGDSAQEA
+238 SIATRVFGDSTQEA

-387 AEIAG
+387 AEIAS
-392 NAVARGESAKFSPQE
+392 NAVTRGENAKFSPQE

-439 KEGTAKPNYN
+439 AEGTEYRRNYDP
-449 ILEADAIRREGKT
+449 LETAAIQRTSKT
-462 FRNLVAG
+462 FRNIVAG
-469 FDTSV
+469 VDTSI
-474 SAFFDKWSGGRKNGQ
+474 SDFFSKWKNGRKSHL
-489 GEKLEKLYLGML
+489 GEPLEKLYIGRV
-501 TDAQRKAV
+501 TDAAKAEM
-509 SDILGYP
+509 SALLGYDVQSSDYIITADNVKHIMDQHGNDNAE
-516 VSERNV
+516 VSR
-522 IVTNDDVRHILREHG
+522 
-537 SPEAELRKGNLPLE
+537 GNLPLSSISMD
-551 RWAIDAL
+551 AIADVVEHPDRITLGDAENWEAGRNGL
-558 PEVVT
+558 QFEKDIGNGTVVY
-563 QPDSITPGEVQ
+563 
-574 VGGKNDGKRGVLL
+574 
-587 SKSMPDGKV
+587 
-596 ITVQFDNKGRGT
+596 VQFDNFKRGT
-608 MEITTMYVKENS
+608 
-620 GDFTQTLNVEEA
+620 
-632 SPQLTAEPVSGPV
+632 
-645 SPAIEN
+645 
-651 SISSNGENVKR
+651 
-662 GMIEPRTLYIRK
+662 IEPRTLYIK
-674 RTPQDTVSNTETTSA
+674 KKGTPTSTVNAANTANTYTSETFEPE
-689 LNSNVRNVPPQEFS
+689 VPN
-703 SADSVAHGFDPVNTQ
+703 DSVAQGRGTVNTQ

-741 ARDVN
+741 ARDMN

-822 IRDHGQENVK
+822 IREHGQENVK

-1090 ERGTGRRRR
+1090 ERGIGRRRR

-1284 LDRGDVLF
+1284 LDRGDVIF

-1336 KATYRNTTDLSE
+1336 KATYRNTTALSE

-1388 DYSPIGIAKAVK
+1388 DYSPVGIAKAVK

-1547 SQFLPTVGGK
+1547 SQFLPTIGGK

-1582 KHFGQTVLRKTP
+1582 KYFGQTVLRKTP

-1637 VTQEVWRLYE
+1637 VTQEVRRLYE

-1688 VLEPLLKSKG
+1688 VLEPLLKRKG

-1722 KQAVSDYK
+1722 KQAVSSYK
-1730 VSDSSVAKGMMQS
+1730 PSNSSFSKGALAS
-1743 VMPPETYIL
+1743 VLPPDMYIL
-1752 YKVNADRD
+1752 YKVTADK
-1760 DNTRVDYVESAQT
+1760 DNNGSVTSVESAQALKNLT
-1773 LLELSGMTNAQ
+1773 GLTDRQ

-1789 QEKNSTTNAAKNPF
+1789 EEKNSTTKPEKNPF
-1803 TGALA
+1803 TGALV
-1808 EAGVSPRTA
+1808 EAGASVSTSISI
-1817 VKVLDKYRTLNN
+1817 LDKYRELYN
-1829 ADGKAKDKTA
+1829 AEGMKPKEKAADFRA
-1839 EFQQYLHELGFDA
+1839 YVYGLGLTPAQIAA
-1852 AQMAAA
+1852 AQSTY
-1858 RDTFSFYTSVPA
+1858 TFFGSYPIE
-1870 KWK
+1870 W

>member
-12 EKQQRQTAAKKPN
+12 EKQQRQTAAKKPD

-66 RTANHADAERRAQ
+66 RAANHADAERRAQ

-88 DKKGGMLGGTVNGW
+88 DKKGGMLGGTVSGW

-129 IIDASRRNI
+129 SIDASRRNI

-190 DTRSK
+190 DTRAK

-238 SIATRVFGDSAQEA
+238 SIATRVFGDSTQEA
-252 KETISPDATT
+252 KEAISPDATT

-275 GAGSAAVSVGTEKL
+275 GAGSAAVSVATEKL

-295 FKKVFGNG
+295 FKKVFGG
-303 MFDKAIDGA
+303 GVLDKALEGA
-312 LAKMSGSAA
+312 VAKMGGSAA
-321 GKAALKAAG
+321 GKAAL
-330 SFATEGLEEVVEDA
+330 SFLSEGGEEMLEDVV
-344 LQPILQKAT
+344 QPILQSIYNGKGVRQN
-353 YDENALSQYKDTDY
+353 YSELELQD
-367 WTNVLYDGLIGGI
+367 VLYDGLIGGI

-392 NAVARGESAKFSPQE
+392 NAITRGESAKFSPQKPT
-407 GAEATRANGEGN
+407 EATRANGEGN

-439 KEGTAKPNYN
+439 AEGAEYRHNYDPLETA
-449 ILEADAIRREGKT
+449 AIQRTSKT
-462 FRNLVAG
+462 FRNIVAG
-469 FDTSV
+469 VDTSI
-474 SAFFDKWSGGRKNGQ
+474 SDFFSKWKNGRKSHL
-489 GEKLEKLYLGML
+489 GEPLEKLYIGRV
-501 TDAQRKAV
+501 TDAAKAEM
-509 SDILGYP
+509 SALLGYDVQSSDYIITADNVKHIMDQHGNDNAE
-516 VSERNV
+516 VSR
-522 IVTNDDVRHILREHG
+522 
-537 SPEAELRKGNLPLE
+537 GNLPLSSISMD
-551 RWAIDAL
+551 AIADVVEHPDRITLGDAENWEAGRNGL
-558 PEVVT
+558 QFEKDIGNGTVVY
-563 QPDSITPGEVQ
+563 
-574 VGGKNDGKRGVLL
+574 
-587 SKSMPDGKV
+587 
-596 ITVQFDNKGRGT
+596 VQFDNFKRGT
-608 MEITTMYVKENS
+608 
-620 GDFTQTLNVEEA
+620 
-632 SPQLTAEPVSGPV
+632 
-645 SPAIEN
+645 
-651 SISSNGENVKR
+651 
-662 GMIEPRTLYIRK
+662 IEPRTLYIK
-674 RTPQDTVSNTETTSA
+674 KKGTPTSTVNAANTANTYTSETFEPE
-689 LNSNVRNVPPQEFS
+689 VPN
-703 SADSVAHGFDPVNTQ
+703 DSVAQGRGTVNTQ

-783 ERTANGYRRA
+783 ERAANGYRRA

-960 SNEFAEVI
+960 SNEFAEAI

-974 GTFDYL
+974 GAFDYL

-996 RAGGYQT
+996 REGGYQT
-1003 VADEFNVLASLG
+1003 VADEFNVLALLG

-1388 DYSPIGIAKAVK
+1388 DYSPVGIAKAVK

-1518 STFNDIIRNIS
+1518 STFNDIVRNIS

-1557 IASAL
+1557 VASAL

-1570 VESGT
+1570 VERGT

-1582 KHFGQTVLRKTP
+1582 KYFGQTVLRKTP

-1637 VTQEVWRLYE
+1637 VTQEVRRLYE

-1760 DNTRVDYVESAQT
+1760 DNARVDYVESAQT

-1808 EAGVSPRTA
+1808 DAGVSPRTA

>member
-12 EKQQRQTAAKKPN
+12 EKQQRQTAAKKPD

-79 AQVVSDTIR
+79 AKVVSDTIR
-88 DKKGGMLGGTVNGW
+88 DKKGGMLGGTVSGW

-190 DTRSK
+190 DTRAK
-195 LKSDAEY
+195 LKSDTEY

-238 SIATRVFGDSAQEA
+238 SIATRVFGDSTQEA
-252 KETISPDATT
+252 KATIPPDAAT

-275 GAGSAAVSVGTEKL
+275 GAGSAAVSVATEKL

-295 FKKVFGNG
+295 FKKVFGG
-303 MFDKAIDGA
+303 GVLDKALEGA
-312 LAKMSGSAA
+312 VAKMGGSAA
-321 GKAALKAAG
+321 GKAAL
-330 SFATEGLEEVVEDA
+330 SFLSEGGEEMLEDVV
-344 LQPILQKAT
+344 QPILQSIYNGKGVRQN
-353 YDENALSQYKDTDY
+353 YSELELQD
-367 WTNVLYDGLIGGI
+367 VLYDGLIGGI

-392 NAVARGESAKFSPQE
+392 NTITRGESTKFSPQQ

-425 NAAEGTQSAEKTAP
+425 NAPQGTQSEEKTAP

-501 TDAQRKAV
+501 TDAQRKTV
-509 SDILGYP
+509 GDILGYP

-662 GMIEPRTLYIRK
+662 GMIEPRT
-674 RTPQDTVSNTETTSA
+674 P
-689 LNSNVRNVPPQEFS
+689 
-703 SADSVAHGFDPVNTQ
+703 Q

-985 AAHTAAQDAIR
+985 TAHTAAQDAIR

-1003 VADEFNVLASLG
+1003 VADEFNALASLG

-1090 ERGTGRRRR
+1090 ERGIGRRRR

-1222 LRQWAKEQYAADQQ
+1222 LRQWAKEQYAADQR

-1388 DYSPIGIAKAVK
+1388 DYSPVGIAKAVK

-1582 KHFGQTVLRKTP
+1582 KYFGQTVLRKTP

-1730 VSDSSVAKGMMQS
+1730 ASDSRVAKGMMQS

-1760 DNTRVDYVESAQT
+1760 DNASVDYVESAQT
-1773 LLELSGMTNAQ
+1773 LLELPGMTNAQ

-1789 QEKNSTTNAAKNPF
+1789 REQNSATNAAKNPF

-1808 EAGVSPRTA
+1808 GAGVSPRTA
-1817 VKVLDKYRTLNN
+1817 VKVLDKYRTLDN

-1839 EFQQYLHELGFDA
+1839 EFQQYLHGLGFDA

>member
-102 LAGQVGAAASGLEAL
+102 LAGQVGAAASALEAL

-129 IIDASRRNI
+129 SIDASRRNI

-190 DTRSK
+190 DTRAK

-238 SIATRVFGDSAQEA
+238 SIATRMFGDSTQEA

-392 NAVARGESAKFSPQE
+392 NAITRGESAKFSPQE

-425 NAAEGTQSAEKTAP
+425 NAPQGTQSALNENGLASLTEHERENLSSGKKNKVVSTFQDAVDFVRRALSDKTNVDRA
-439 KEGTAKPNYN
+439 
-449 ILEADAIRREGKT
+449 
-462 FRNLVAG
+462 
-469 FDTSV
+469 
-474 SAFFDKWSGGRKNGQ
+474 
-489 GEKLEKLYLGML
+489 YLGKVPAS
-501 TDAQRKAV
+501 TAQMVMQETGVNIEGYNAVLPSDNVRHIIKNHGDPLIEQARGQSVVSGEDIAAIPEILANPDRVYVSDKADTRNRPVLVFEKQIGDNFVTMQAV
-509 SDILGYP
+509 SDGTHSIQTDTLYKQKRKSSQDTEYYNAGKTADP
-516 VSERNV
+516 AHNV
-522 IVTNDDVRHILREHG
+522 QNVP
-537 SPEAELRKGNLPLE
+537 SQSSSF
-551 RWAIDAL
+551 IDA
-558 PEVVT
+558 T
-563 QPDSITPGEVQ
+563 I
-574 VGGKNDGKRGVLL
+574 
-587 SKSMPDGKV
+587 
-596 ITVQFDNKGRGT
+596 
-608 MEITTMYVKENS
+608 
-620 GDFTQTLNVEEA
+620 
-632 SPQLTAEPVSGPV
+632 PQNAAG
-645 SPAIEN
+645 
-651 SISSNGENVKR
+651 
-662 GMIEPRTLYIRK
+662 
-674 RTPQDTVSNTETTSA
+674 
-689 LNSNVRNVPPQEFS
+689 
-703 SADSVAHGFDPVNTQ
+703 VNTQ

-726 APERHIDNRTSESVG
+726 APERHIDNRTSENVG

-914 HRVNRTAEERTAELH
+914 HRVNRTAEERTVELH

-1284 LDRGDVLF
+1284 LDRGDVIF

-1336 KATYRNTTDLSE
+1336 KATYRNTTALSE

-1388 DYSPIGIAKAVK
+1388 DYSPVGIAKAVK

-1547 SQFLPTVGGK
+1547 SQFLPTIGGK

-1582 KHFGQTVLRKTP
+1582 KYFGQTVLRKTP

-1637 VTQEVWRLYE
+1637 VTQEVRRLYE

-1688 VLEPLLKSKG
+1688 VLEPLLKRKG

-1743 VMPPETYIL
+1743 VMPPDMYIL
-1752 YKVNADRD
+1752 YKVTADK
-1760 DNTRVDYVESAQT
+1760 DNNGSVTSVESAQALKNLT
-1773 LLELSGMTNAQ
+1773 GLTDRQ

-1789 QEKNSTTNAAKNPF
+1789 EEKNSTTKPEKNPF
-1803 TGALA
+1803 TGALV
-1808 EAGVSPRTA
+1808 EAGASVSTSISI
-1817 VKVLDKYRTLNN
+1817 LDKYRELYN
-1829 ADGKAKDKTA
+1829 AEGMKPKEKAADFRA
-1839 EFQQYLHELGFDA
+1839 YVYGLGLTPAQIAA
-1852 AQMAAA
+1852 AQSTY
-1858 RDTFSFYTSVPA
+1858 TFFGSYPIE
-1870 KWK
+1870 W

>member
-12 EKQQRQTAAKKPN
+12 EKQQRQTAAKKPD

-88 DKKGGMLGGTVNGW
+88 DKKGGMLGGTVSGW

-129 IIDASRRNI
+129 SIDASRRNI

-190 DTRSK
+190 DTRAK

-238 SIATRVFGDSAQEA
+238 SIATRMFGDSTQEA

-312 LAKMSGSAA
+312 LAKMSSSAA

-392 NAVARGESAKFSPQE
+392 NTITRGESAKFSPQKPT
-407 GAEATRANGEGN
+407 EATRANGEGN

-439 KEGTAKPNYN
+439 AEGTAKPNYN
-449 ILEADAIRREGKT
+449 ILE
-462 FRNLVAG
+462 
-469 FDTSV
+469 
-474 SAFFDKWSGGRKNGQ
+474 
-489 GEKLEKLYLGML
+489 
-501 TDAQRKAV
+501 
-509 SDILGYP
+509 
-516 VSERNV
+516 
-522 IVTNDDVRHILREHG
+522 
-537 SPEAELRKGNLPLE
+537 
-551 RWAIDAL
+551 
-558 PEVVT
+558 
-563 QPDSITPGEVQ
+563 
-574 VGGKNDGKRGVLL
+574 
-587 SKSMPDGKV
+587 
-596 ITVQFDNKGRGT
+596 
-608 MEITTMYVKENS
+608 KENS

-662 GMIEPRTLYIRK
+662 GMIEPRTLYIK
-674 RTPQDTVSNTETTSA
+674 KKGTPTSTVNAANTANTYTSETFEPE
-689 LNSNVRNVPPQEFS
+689 VPN
-703 SADSVAHGFDPVNTQ
+703 DSVAQGRGTVNTQ

-914 HRVNRTAEERTAELH
+914 HRVNRTAEERTVELH

-1055 SAQTVQAM
+1055 SAQTMQAM

-1090 ERGTGRRRR
+1090 ERGTGRGRR

-1388 DYSPIGIAKAVK
+1388 DYSPVGIAKAVK

-1570 VESGT
+1570 VESDT

-1582 KHFGQTVLRKTP
+1582 KYFGQTVLRKTP

-1601 PSIDMWGEEVS
+1601 PSIDLWGEEVS

-1730 VSDSSVAKGMMQS
+1730 ASDSRVAKGMMQS

-1760 DNTRVDYVESAQT
+1760 DNASVDYVESAQT
-1773 LLELSGMTNAQ
+1773 LLKLPGMTNAQ

-1789 QEKNSTTNAAKNPF
+1789 QEQNSATNAAKNPF

-1808 EAGVSPRTA
+1808 GAGVSPWTA
-1817 VKVLDKYRTLNN
+1817 VKVLDKYRTLDN

-1839 EFQQYLHELGFDA
+1839 EFQQYLHGLGFDA

>member
-12 EKQQRQTAAKKPN
+12 EKQQRQTAAKKPD

-102 LAGQVGAAASGLEAL
+102 LAGQVGAAASVLEAL

-129 IIDASRRNI
+129 SIDASRRNI

-182 ENAVGKLG
+182 ENAVSKMG
-190 DTRSK
+190 DTRAK

-238 SIATRVFGDSAQEA
+238 SIATRVFGDSTQEA
-252 KETISPDATT
+252 KETIPPDATT

-275 GAGSAAVSVGTEKL
+275 GAGSAAVSVATEKL

-295 FKKVFGNG
+295 FKKLFGG
-303 MFDKAIDGA
+303 GVLDKALEGA
-312 LAKMSGSAA
+312 VAKMGGSAA
-321 GKAALKAAG
+321 GKAAL
-330 SFATEGLEEVVEDA
+330 SFLSEGGEEMLEDVV
-344 LQPILQKAT
+344 QPILQSIYNGKGVRQN
-353 YDENALSQYKDTDY
+353 YSELELQD
-367 WTNVLYDGLIGGI
+367 VLYDGLIGGI

-392 NAVARGESAKFSPQE
+392 NAVTRGESTKFSPQE
-407 GAEATRANGEGN
+407 GAESTRANGEGN

-425 NAAEGTQSAEKTAP
+425 NAAEGTQSALNENGLASLTEHEKENLSSGKKNKVVSTFQ
-439 KEGTAKPNYN
+439 
-449 ILEADAIRREGKT
+449 DAVDFVRRALSDKT
-462 FRNLVAG
+462 NVDRA
-469 FDTSV
+469 
-474 SAFFDKWSGGRKNGQ
+474 
-489 GEKLEKLYLGML
+489 YLGKVPAS
-501 TDAQRKAV
+501 TAQMVMQETGVNIEGYNAVLSSDNVRHIIKNHGDPLIEQARGQSVVSGEDIAAIPEILANPDRVYVSDKADTRNRPVLVFEKQIGDNFVTMQAV
-509 SDILGYP
+509 SDGTHSIQTDTLYKQKRKSSQDTEYYNAGKTADP
-516 VSERNV
+516 AHNV
-522 IVTNDDVRHILREHG
+522 QNVP
-537 SPEAELRKGNLPLE
+537 SQSSSF
-551 RWAIDAL
+551 IDA
-558 PEVVT
+558 T
-563 QPDSITPGEVQ
+563 I
-574 VGGKNDGKRGVLL
+574 
-587 SKSMPDGKV
+587 
-596 ITVQFDNKGRGT
+596 
-608 MEITTMYVKENS
+608 
-620 GDFTQTLNVEEA
+620 
-632 SPQLTAEPVSGPV
+632 PQNAAG
-645 SPAIEN
+645 
-651 SISSNGENVKR
+651 
-662 GMIEPRTLYIRK
+662 
-674 RTPQDTVSNTETTSA
+674 
-689 LNSNVRNVPPQEFS
+689 
-703 SADSVAHGFDPVNTQ
+703 VNTQ

-726 APERHIDNRTSESVG
+726 APELHIDNRTSESVG

-847 GYTAVDGSTV
+847 GYTSVDGSTV
-857 GPNPDY
+857 GPNLDY

-960 SNEFAEVI
+960 SNEFAEMI

-985 AAHTAAQDAIR
+985 AAHTAAQDAIQ

-1284 LDRGDVLF
+1284 LDRGDVIF

-1388 DYSPIGIAKAVK
+1388 DYSPVGIAKAVK

-1570 VESGT
+1570 VESDT

-1582 KHFGQTVLRKTP
+1582 KYFGQTVLRKTP

-1601 PSIDMWGEEVS
+1601 PSIDLWGEEVS

-1664 GERKYLTGEEYTEY
+1664 GERKYLTGEEYTEC

-1688 VLEPLLKSKG
+1688 VLEQLLKSKG

-1730 VSDSSVAKGMMQS
+1730 ASDSRVAKGMMQS
-1743 VMPPETYIL
+1743 AMPPETYIL

-1760 DNTRVDYVESAQT
+1760 DNASVDYVESAQT
-1773 LLELSGMTNAQ
+1773 LLELPGMTNAQ

-1789 QEKNSTTNAAKNPF
+1789 REQNSTTNAAKNPF

-1808 EAGVSPRTA
+1808 DAGVSPWTA
-1817 VKVLDKYRTLNN
+1817 VKVLDKYRTLDN

-1839 EFQQYLHELGFDA
+1839 EFQQYLHGLGFDA

>member
-79 AQVVSDTIR
+79 AKVVSDTIR

-129 IIDASRRNI
+129 SIDASRRNI

-190 DTRSK
+190 DTRAK

-238 SIATRVFGDSAQEA
+238 SIATRVFGDSTQEA

-344 LQPILQKAT
+344 LQPILQSIYNGKGVRQN
-353 YDENALSQYKDTDY
+353 YSELELQD
-367 WTNVLYDGLIGGI
+367 VLYDGLIGGI

-392 NAVARGESAKFSPQE
+392 NAVTRGESAKFSPQQ

-425 NAAEGTQSAEKTAP
+425 NAPQGTQSALNENGLASLTEHEKENLSSGKKNKVVSTFQ
-439 KEGTAKPNYN
+439 
-449 ILEADAIRREGKT
+449 DAVDFVRRALSDKT
-462 FRNLVAG
+462 NVDRA
-469 FDTSV
+469 
-474 SAFFDKWSGGRKNGQ
+474 
-489 GEKLEKLYLGML
+489 YLGKVPAS
-501 TDAQRKAV
+501 TAQMVMQETGVNIEGYNAVLPSDNVRHIIKNHGDPLIEQARGQSVVSGEDIAAIPEILANPDRVYVSDKADTRNRPVLVFEKQIGDNFVTMQAV
-509 SDILGYP
+509 SDGTHSIQTDTLYKQKRKSSQDTEYYNAGKTADP
-516 VSERNV
+516 AHNV
-522 IVTNDDVRHILREHG
+522 QNVP
-537 SPEAELRKGNLPLE
+537 SQSSSF
-551 RWAIDAL
+551 IDA
-558 PEVVT
+558 T
-563 QPDSITPGEVQ
+563 I
-574 VGGKNDGKRGVLL
+574 
-587 SKSMPDGKV
+587 
-596 ITVQFDNKGRGT
+596 
-608 MEITTMYVKENS
+608 
-620 GDFTQTLNVEEA
+620 
-632 SPQLTAEPVSGPV
+632 PQNAAG
-645 SPAIEN
+645 
-651 SISSNGENVKR
+651 
-662 GMIEPRTLYIRK
+662 
-674 RTPQDTVSNTETTSA
+674 
-689 LNSNVRNVPPQEFS
+689 
-703 SADSVAHGFDPVNTQ
+703 VNTQ

-960 SNEFAEVI
+960 SNEFAEMI

-1388 DYSPIGIAKAVK
+1388 DYSPVGIAKAVK

-1518 STFNDIIRNIS
+1518 STFNKIIRSIGH
-1529 YADNPM
+1529 ADNPM

-1570 VESGT
+1570 VESDT

-1582 KHFGQTVLRKTP
+1582 KYFGQTVLRKTP

-1628 TVKEIKNDA
+1628 TIKEIKNDA

-1839 EFQQYLHELGFDA
+1839 EFQQYLHGLGFDA

>member
-12 EKQQRQTAAKKPN
+12 EKQQRQTAAKKPD

-79 AQVVSDTIR
+79 AKVVSDTIR
-88 DKKGGMLGGTVNGW
+88 DKKGGMLGGTVSGW

-190 DTRSK
+190 DTRAK

-238 SIATRVFGDSAQEA
+238 SIATRVFGDSTQEA
-252 KETISPDATT
+252 KETIPPDATT

-275 GAGSAAVSVGTEKL
+275 GAGSAAVSVATEKL

-295 FKKVFGNG
+295 FKKLFGG
-303 MFDKAIDGA
+303 GVLDKALEGA
-312 LAKMSGSAA
+312 VAKMGGSAA
-321 GKAALKAAG
+321 GKAAL
-330 SFATEGLEEVVEDA
+330 SLLSEGGEEMLEDVV
-344 LQPILQKAT
+344 QPILQSIYNGKGVRQN
-353 YDENALSQYKDTDY
+353 YSELELQD
-367 WTNVLYDGLIGGI
+367 VLYDGLIGGI

-392 NAVARGESAKFSPQE
+392 NAVTRGESAKFSPQKPTE
-407 GAEATRANGEGN
+407 STRANGEGN

-516 VSERNV
+516 VSDRNV

-662 GMIEPRTLYIRK
+662 GMIEPRTLYIK
-674 RTPQDTVSNTETTSA
+674 KKGTPTSTVNAANTANTYTSETSEPE
-689 LNSNVRNVPPQEFS
+689 VPN
-703 SADSVAHGFDPVNTQ
+703 DSVAQGRGTVNTQ

-914 HRVNRTAEERTAELH
+914 HRVNRTAEERTVELH

-948 KAVSTILNSPVT
+948 KTVSTILNSPVT

-1236 SAMGGGKYSEYNAS
+1236 IAMGGGKYSEYNAS

-1495 MDFGGLMDAVSN
+1495 MGFGGLMDAVSN

-1570 VESGT
+1570 VESDT

-1582 KHFGQTVLRKTP
+1582 KYFGQTVLRKTP
-1594 FAREAMQ
+1594 FAREAIQ

-1637 VTQEVWRLYE
+1637 VAQEVWRLYE

-1730 VSDSSVAKGMMQS
+1730 ASDSRVAKGMMQS
-1743 VMPPETYIL
+1743 AMPPETYIL

-1760 DNTRVDYVESAQT
+1760 DNASVDYVESAQT
-1773 LLELSGMTNAQ
+1773 LLELPGMTNAQ

-1789 QEKNSTTNAAKNPF
+1789 REQNSTTNAAKNPF

-1808 EAGVSPRTA
+1808 DAGVSPRTA
-1817 VKVLDKYRTLNN
+1817 VKVLDKYRTLDN

>member
-79 AQVVSDTIR
+79 ARLVSDTIR

-129 IIDASRRNI
+129 SIDASRRNI

-190 DTRSK
+190 DTRAK

-238 SIATRVFGDSAQEA
+238 SIATRVFGDSTQEA

-275 GAGSAAVSVGTEKL
+275 GAGSAAVSVATEKL

-295 FKKVFGNG
+295 FKKLFGG
-303 MFDKAIDGA
+303 GVLDKALEGA
-312 LAKMSGSAA
+312 VAKMGGSAA
-321 GKAALKAAG
+321 GKAAL
-330 SFATEGLEEVVEDA
+330 SFLSEGGEEMLEDVV
-344 LQPILQKAT
+344 QPILQSIYNGKGVRQN
-353 YDENALSQYKDTDY
+353 YSELELQD
-367 WTNVLYDGLIGGI
+367 VLYDGLIGGI

-392 NAVARGESAKFSPQE
+392 NAVTRGESTKFSPQQ
-407 GAEATRANGEGN
+407 GTEATRANGEGN

-425 NAAEGTQSAEKTAP
+425 NAAEGTQSALNENGLASLTEHEKENLSSGKKNKVVSTFQ
-439 KEGTAKPNYN
+439 
-449 ILEADAIRREGKT
+449 DAVDFVRRALSDKT
-462 FRNLVAG
+462 NVDRA
-469 FDTSV
+469 
-474 SAFFDKWSGGRKNGQ
+474 
-489 GEKLEKLYLGML
+489 YLGKVPAS
-501 TDAQRKAV
+501 TAQMVMQETGVNIEGYNAVLPSDNVRHIIKNHGDPLIEQARGQSVVSGEDIAAIPEILANPDRVYVSDKADTRNRPVLVFEKQIGDNFVTMQAV
-509 SDILGYP
+509 SDGTHSIQTDTLYKQKRKSSQDTEYYNAGKTADP
-516 VSERNV
+516 AHNV
-522 IVTNDDVRHILREHG
+522 QNVP
-537 SPEAELRKGNLPLE
+537 SQSSSF
-551 RWAIDAL
+551 IDA
-558 PEVVT
+558 T
-563 QPDSITPGEVQ
+563 I
-574 VGGKNDGKRGVLL
+574 
-587 SKSMPDGKV
+587 
-596 ITVQFDNKGRGT
+596 
-608 MEITTMYVKENS
+608 
-620 GDFTQTLNVEEA
+620 
-632 SPQLTAEPVSGPV
+632 PQNAAG
-645 SPAIEN
+645 
-651 SISSNGENVKR
+651 
-662 GMIEPRTLYIRK
+662 
-674 RTPQDTVSNTETTSA
+674 
-689 LNSNVRNVPPQEFS
+689 
-703 SADSVAHGFDPVNTQ
+703 VNTQ

-726 APERHIDNRTSESVG
+726 APELHIDNRTSESVG

-1003 VADEFNVLASLG
+1003 VADEFNALASLG

-1388 DYSPIGIAKAVK
+1388 DYSPVGIAKAVK

-1570 VESGT
+1570 VESDT

-1582 KHFGQTVLRKTP
+1582 KYFGQTVLRKTP

-1730 VSDSSVAKGMMQS
+1730 VSDSRVAKGMMQS
-1743 VMPPETYIL
+1743 AMPPETYIL

-1760 DNTRVDYVESAQT
+1760 DNASVDYVESAQT
-1773 LLELSGMTNAQ
+1773 LLKLPGMTNAQ

-1789 QEKNSTTNAAKNPF
+1789 QEQNSATNAAKNPF

-1808 EAGVSPRTA
+1808 GAGVSPRTA
-1817 VKVLDKYRTLNN
+1817 VKVLDKYRTLDN

>member
-79 AQVVSDTIR
+79 AKVVSDTIR

-129 IIDASRRNI
+129 NIDASRRNI

-190 DTRSK
+190 DTRAK

-238 SIATRVFGDSAQEA
+238 SIATRVFGDSTQEA

-392 NAVARGESAKFSPQE
+392 NAVTRGESAKFSPQE

-425 NAAEGTQSAEKTAP
+425 NAPQGTQSALNENGLASLTEHEKENLSSGKKNKVVSTFQ
-439 KEGTAKPNYN
+439 
-449 ILEADAIRREGKT
+449 DAVDFVRRALSDKT
-462 FRNLVAG
+462 NVDRA
-469 FDTSV
+469 
-474 SAFFDKWSGGRKNGQ
+474 
-489 GEKLEKLYLGML
+489 YLGKVPAS
-501 TDAQRKAV
+501 TAQMVMQETGVNIEGYNAVLPSDNVRHIIKNHGDPLIEQARGQSVVSGEDIAAIPEILANPDRVYVSDKADTRNRPVLVFEKQIGDNFVTMQAV
-509 SDILGYP
+509 SDGTHSIQTDTLYKQKRKSSQDTEYYNAGKTADP
-516 VSERNV
+516 AHNV
-522 IVTNDDVRHILREHG
+522 QNVP
-537 SPEAELRKGNLPLE
+537 SQSSSF
-551 RWAIDAL
+551 IDA
-558 PEVVT
+558 T
-563 QPDSITPGEVQ
+563 I
-574 VGGKNDGKRGVLL
+574 
-587 SKSMPDGKV
+587 
-596 ITVQFDNKGRGT
+596 
-608 MEITTMYVKENS
+608 
-620 GDFTQTLNVEEA
+620 
-632 SPQLTAEPVSGPV
+632 PQNAAG
-645 SPAIEN
+645 
-651 SISSNGENVKR
+651 
-662 GMIEPRTLYIRK
+662 
-674 RTPQDTVSNTETTSA
+674 
-689 LNSNVRNVPPQEFS
+689 
-703 SADSVAHGFDPVNTQ
+703 VNTQ

-726 APERHIDNRTSESVG
+726 APELHIDNRTSESVG

-891 LGGANRGS
+891 LGGANRWS

-948 KAVSTILNSPVT
+948 KAVSTILNSPAT

-1301 AQALKAKGVTAEEAQ
+1301 AQALKAKGVTAEEAK

-1336 KATYRNTTDLSE
+1336 KATYRNATDLSE

-1507 IGDVVLETSML
+1507 VGDVVLETSML

-1570 VESGT
+1570 VESDT

-1582 KHFGQTVLRKTP
+1582 KYFGQTVLRKTP

-1601 PSIDMWGEEVS
+1601 PSIDLWGEEVS

-1653 PSAAEKSFVVN
+1653 PSVAEKSFVVN

-1730 VSDSSVAKGMMQS
+1730 VSDSRVAKGMMQS
-1743 VMPPETYIL
+1743 AMPPETYIL

-1760 DNTRVDYVESAQT
+1760 DNASVDYVESAQT
-1773 LLELSGMTNAQ
+1773 LLELPGMTNAQ

-1789 QEKNSTTNAAKNPF
+1789 QEQNSATNAAKNPF

-1808 EAGVSPRTA
+1808 DAGVSPRTA
-1817 VKVLDKYRTLNN
+1817 VKVLDKYRTLDN

-1839 EFQQYLHELGFDA
+1839 EFQQYLHGLGFDA

>member
-25 LMAYQERQEAKKASA
+25 LMAYQERQEAKKAFA

-88 DKKGGMLGGTVNGW
+88 DKKGGMLGGTVSGW

-129 IIDASRRNI
+129 SIDASRRNI

-190 DTRSK
+190 DTRAK

-238 SIATRVFGDSAQEA
+238 SIATRVFGDSTQEA

-392 NAVARGESAKFSPQE
+392 NAVTRGQSAKFSPQE
-407 GAEATRANGEGN
+407 GAEATQANGEGN

-425 NAAEGTQSAEKTAP
+425 NAPQGAQSALNENGLASLTEREKENLSSGKKNKVVSTFQ
-439 KEGTAKPNYN
+439 
-449 ILEADAIRREGKT
+449 DAVDFVRRALSDKT
-462 FRNLVAG
+462 NVDRA
-469 FDTSV
+469 
-474 SAFFDKWSGGRKNGQ
+474 
-489 GEKLEKLYLGML
+489 YLGKVPAS
-501 TDAQRKAV
+501 TAQMV
-509 SDILGYP
+509 LQETGVNIDGLG
-516 VSERNV
+516 VMMNGV
-522 IVTNDDVRHILREHG
+522 DVRHIIKEHG
-537 SPEAELRKGNLPLE
+537 DPLTEQARGQIHAMPEDIARIPEIIAKPDKVSLSPEMDSKG
-551 RWAIDAL
+551 RQAL
-558 PEVVT
+558 VFEKSFG
-563 QPDSITPGEVQ
+563 DKYITIQGISN
-574 VGGKNDGKRGVLL
+574 GKNLL
-587 SKSMPDGKV
+587 QTD
-596 ITVQFDNKGRGT
+596 
-608 MEITTMYVKENS
+608 TMYIQK
-620 GDFTQTLNVEEA
+620 GKTRKTQYAMPSAQTNAV
-632 SPQLTAEPVSGPV
+632 
-645 SPAIEN
+645 PAINAQDGLPQSLSN
-651 SISSNGENVKR
+651 SDPTI
-662 GMIEPRTLYIRK
+662 
-674 RTPQDTVSNTETTSA
+674 PQNTA
-689 LNSNVRNVPPQEFS
+689 
-703 SADSVAHGFDPVNTQ
+703 GVNTQ
-718 DMRSAREY
+718 DMRSTQEY

-929 GRAPSEVPTVNP
+929 GRAPSEVPTVDP

-974 GTFDYL
+974 GEFDYL

-1214 GRSGADAK
+1214 RRSGADAK

-1284 LDRGDVLF
+1284 LDRGDVIF

-1336 KATYRNTTDLSE
+1336 KATYRNTTALSE

-1388 DYSPIGIAKAVK
+1388 DYSPVGIAKAVK

-1547 SQFLPTVGGK
+1547 SQFLPTIGGK

-1582 KHFGQTVLRKTP
+1582 KYFGQTVLRKTP

-1637 VTQEVWRLYE
+1637 VTQEVRRLYE

-1688 VLEPLLKSKG
+1688 VLEPLLKRKG

-1717 AKVKG
+1717 ANVKG
-1722 KQAVSDYK
+1722 KQAVSSYK
-1730 VSDSSVAKGMMQS
+1730 PSNSSFSKGALAS
-1743 VMPPETYIL
+1743 VLPPDMYIL
-1752 YKVNADRD
+1752 YKVTADK
-1760 DNTRVDYVESAQT
+1760 DNNGSVTSVESAQALKNLT
-1773 LLELSGMTNAQ
+1773 GLTDRQ

-1789 QEKNSTTNAAKNPF
+1789 EEKNSTTKPEKNPF
-1803 TGALA
+1803 TGALV
-1808 EAGVSPRTA
+1808 EAGASVSTSISI
-1817 VKVLDKYRTLNN
+1817 LDKYRELYN
-1829 ADGKAKDKTA
+1829 AEGMKPKEKAADFRA
-1839 EFQQYLHELGFDA
+1839 YVYGLGLTPAQIAA
-1852 AQMAAA
+1852 AQSTY
-1858 RDTFSFYTSVPA
+1858 TFFGSYPIE
-1870 KWK
+1870 W

>member
-79 AQVVSDTIR
+79 AKVVSDTIR
-88 DKKGGMLGGTVNGW
+88 DKKGGMLGGAVNGW

-129 IIDASRRNI
+129 SIDASRRNI

-190 DTRSK
+190 DTRAK

-238 SIATRVFGDSAQEA
+238 SIATRVFGDSTQEA

-392 NAVARGESAKFSPQE
+392 SAVTRGESAKFSPQKPT
-407 GAEATRANGEGN
+407 EATRANGEGN

-425 NAAEGTQSAEKTAP
+425 NAPQGTQSALNENGLASLTEHEKENLSSGKKNKVVSTFQ
-439 KEGTAKPNYN
+439 
-449 ILEADAIRREGKT
+449 DAVDFVRRALSDKT
-462 FRNLVAG
+462 NVDRA
-469 FDTSV
+469 
-474 SAFFDKWSGGRKNGQ
+474 
-489 GEKLEKLYLGML
+489 YLGKVPAS
-501 TDAQRKAV
+501 TAQMVMQETGVNIEGYNAVLPSDNVRHIIKNHGDPLIEQARGQSAVSGEDIAAIPEILANPDRVYVSDKADTRNRPVLVFEKQIGDNFVTMQAV
-509 SDILGYP
+509 SDGTHSIQTDTLYKQKRKSSQDTEYYNAGKTADP
-516 VSERNV
+516 AHNV
-522 IVTNDDVRHILREHG
+522 QNVP
-537 SPEAELRKGNLPLE
+537 SQSSSF
-551 RWAIDAL
+551 IDA
-558 PEVVT
+558 T
-563 QPDSITPGEVQ
+563 I
-574 VGGKNDGKRGVLL
+574 
-587 SKSMPDGKV
+587 
-596 ITVQFDNKGRGT
+596 
-608 MEITTMYVKENS
+608 
-620 GDFTQTLNVEEA
+620 
-632 SPQLTAEPVSGPV
+632 PQNAAG
-645 SPAIEN
+645 
-651 SISSNGENVKR
+651 
-662 GMIEPRTLYIRK
+662 
-674 RTPQDTVSNTETTSA
+674 
-689 LNSNVRNVPPQEFS
+689 
-703 SADSVAHGFDPVNTQ
+703 VNTQ

-1003 VADEFNVLASLG
+1003 VADEFNALASLG

-1055 SAQTVQAM
+1055 SAQTMQAM

-1090 ERGTGRRRR
+1090 ERGIGRRRR

-1388 DYSPIGIAKAVK
+1388 DYSPVGIAKAVK

-1582 KHFGQTVLRKTP
+1582 KYFGQTVLRKTP

-1808 EAGVSPRTA
+1808 DAGVSPRTA

>member
-12 EKQQRQTAAKKPN
+12 EKQQRQTAAKKPD

-79 AQVVSDTIR
+79 AQVVSDTVR
-88 DKKGGMLGGTVNGW
+88 NKKGGMLGGTVRGW

-129 IIDASRRNI
+129 SIDASRRNI

-190 DTRSK
+190 DTRAK

-238 SIATRVFGDSAQEA
+238 SIAARVFGDSTQEA

-392 NAVARGESAKFSPQE
+392 NAIARGESAKFSPQE

-425 NAAEGTQSAEKTAP
+425 NAAQGTQSALNENGLAALTEHEKENLSSGKKNKVVSTFQ
-439 KEGTAKPNYN
+439 
-449 ILEADAIRREGKT
+449 DAVDFVRRALSDKT
-462 FRNLVAG
+462 NVDRA
-469 FDTSV
+469 
-474 SAFFDKWSGGRKNGQ
+474 
-489 GEKLEKLYLGML
+489 YLGKVPAS
-501 TDAQRKAV
+501 TAQMVMQETGVNIADYNAVLPSDNVRHIIKNHGDPLIEQARGQSVVSGEDIAAIPEILANPDRVYVSDKADTRNRPVLVFEKQIGDNFVTMQAV
-509 SDILGYP
+509 SDG
-516 VSERNV
+516 
-522 IVTNDDVRHILREHG
+522 TH
-537 SPEAELRKGNLPLE
+537 
-551 RWAIDAL
+551 
-558 PEVVT
+558 
-563 QPDSITPGEVQ
+563 SI
-574 VGGKNDGKRGVLL
+574 
-587 SKSMPDGKV
+587 
-596 ITVQFDNKGRGT
+596 
-608 MEITTMYVKENS
+608 
-620 GDFTQTLNVEEA
+620 QTD
-632 SPQLTAEPVSGPV
+632 
-645 SPAIEN
+645 
-651 SISSNGENVKR
+651 
-662 GMIEPRTLYIRK
+662 TLYKQKRK
-674 RTPQDTVSNTETTSA
+674 SSQDTEYYNAGKTA
-689 LNSNVRNVPPQEFS
+689 DPAHNVQNVPSQSSSLVDATIPQN
-703 SADSVAHGFDPVNTQ
+703 AAGVNTQ

-783 ERTANGYRRA
+783 ERTANGYRRT

-914 HRVNRTAEERTAELH
+914 HRVNRTAEERTVELH

-985 AAHTAAQDAIR
+985 AAHTAAQDAIQ

-1055 SAQTVQAM
+1055 SAQTIQAM

-1273 VNAASRWNTAA
+1273 VNAASRWNTEA
-1284 LDRGDVLF
+1284 LDRGDVRF

-1336 KATYRNTTDLSE
+1336 KATYRNTTALSE
-1348 LLARAG
+1348 LLSRAG

-1388 DYSPIGIAKAVK
+1388 DYSPVGIAKAVK

-1557 IASAL
+1557 VASAL

-1582 KHFGQTVLRKTP
+1582 KYFGQTVLRKTP

-1637 VTQEVWRLYE
+1637 VTQEVRRLYE

-1752 YKVNADRD
+1752 YKVTADK
-1760 DNTRVDYVESAQT
+1760 DNNGSVTSVESAQALKNLT
-1773 LLELSGMTNAQ
+1773 GLTDRQ

-1789 QEKNSTTNAAKNPF
+1789 EEKNSTTKPEKNPF
-1803 TGALA
+1803 TGALV
-1808 EAGVSPRTA
+1808 EAGASVSTSISI
-1817 VKVLDKYRTLNN
+1817 LDKYRELYN
-1829 ADGKAKDKTA
+1829 AEGMKPKEKAADFRA
-1839 EFQQYLHELGFDA
+1839 YVYGLGLTPAQIAA
-1852 AQMAAA
+1852 AQSTY
-1858 RDTFSFYTSVPA
+1858 TFFGSYPIE
-1870 KWK
+1870 W

>member
-129 IIDASRRNI
+129 SIDASRRNI

-190 DTRSK
+190 DTRAK

-238 SIATRVFGDSAQEA
+238 SIATRVFGDSTQEA

-275 GAGSAAVSVGTEKL
+275 GAGSAAVSVATEKL

-295 FKKVFGNG
+295 FKKVFGG
-303 MFDKAIDGA
+303 GVLDKALEGA
-312 LAKMSGSAA
+312 VAKMGGSAA
-321 GKAALKAAG
+321 GKAAL
-330 SFATEGLEEVVEDA
+330 SFLSEGGEEMLEDVV
-344 LQPILQKAT
+344 QPILQSIYNGKGVRQN
-353 YDENALSQYKDTDY
+353 YSELELQD
-367 WTNVLYDGLIGGI
+367 VLYDGLIGGI

-392 NAVARGESAKFSPQE
+392 NAVTRGESAKFSPQE
-407 GAEATRANGEGN
+407 GAEATRANGDGN

-425 NAAEGTQSAEKTAP
+425 NAAEGTQSALNENGLASLTEHEKENLSSGKKNKVVSTFQ
-439 KEGTAKPNYN
+439 
-449 ILEADAIRREGKT
+449 DAVDFVRRALSDKT
-462 FRNLVAG
+462 NVDRA
-469 FDTSV
+469 
-474 SAFFDKWSGGRKNGQ
+474 
-489 GEKLEKLYLGML
+489 YLGKVPAS
-501 TDAQRKAV
+501 TAQMVMQETGVNIEGYNAVLPSDNVRHIIKNHGDPLIEQARGQSVVSGEDIAAIPEILANPDRVYVSDKADTRNRPVLVFEKQIGDNFVTMQAV
-509 SDILGYP
+509 SDGTHSIQTDTLYKQKRKSSQDTEYYNAGKTADP
-516 VSERNV
+516 AHNV
-522 IVTNDDVRHILREHG
+522 QNVP
-537 SPEAELRKGNLPLE
+537 SQSSSF
-551 RWAIDAL
+551 IDA
-558 PEVVT
+558 T
-563 QPDSITPGEVQ
+563 I
-574 VGGKNDGKRGVLL
+574 
-587 SKSMPDGKV
+587 
-596 ITVQFDNKGRGT
+596 
-608 MEITTMYVKENS
+608 
-620 GDFTQTLNVEEA
+620 
-632 SPQLTAEPVSGPV
+632 PQNAAG
-645 SPAIEN
+645 
-651 SISSNGENVKR
+651 
-662 GMIEPRTLYIRK
+662 
-674 RTPQDTVSNTETTSA
+674 
-689 LNSNVRNVPPQEFS
+689 
-703 SADSVAHGFDPVNTQ
+703 VNTQ

-726 APERHIDNRTSESVG
+726 APELHIDNRTSESVG

-1003 VADEFNVLASLG
+1003 VADEFNALASLG

-1388 DYSPIGIAKAVK
+1388 DYSPVGIAKAVK

-1570 VESGT
+1570 VESDT

-1582 KHFGQTVLRKTP
+1582 KYFGQTVLRKTP

-1730 VSDSSVAKGMMQS
+1730 VSDSRVAKGMMHS
-1743 VMPPETYIL
+1743 AMPPETYIL

-1760 DNTRVDYVESAQT
+1760 DNASVDYVESAQT
-1773 LLELSGMTNAQ
+1773 LLELPGMTNAQ

-1789 QEKNSTTNAAKNPF
+1789 REQNSATNAAKNPF

-1808 EAGVSPRTA
+1808 GAGVSPWTA
-1817 VKVLDKYRTLNN
+1817 VKVLDKYRTLDN

>member
-79 AQVVSDTIR
+79 AKVVSDTIR
-88 DKKGGMLGGTVNGW
+88 DKKGGMLGGTVSGW

-129 IIDASRRNI
+129 SIDASRRNI

-190 DTRSK
+190 DTRAK

-238 SIATRVFGDSAQEA
+238 SIATRVFGDSTQEA

-275 GAGSAAVSVGTEKL
+275 GAGSAAVSVATEKL

-295 FKKVFGNG
+295 FKKLFGG
-303 MFDKAIDGA
+303 GVLDKALEGA
-312 LAKMSGSAA
+312 VAKMGGSAA
-321 GKAALKAAG
+321 GKAAL
-330 SFATEGLEEVVEDA
+330 SFLSEGGEEMLEDVV
-344 LQPILQKAT
+344 QPILQSIYNGKGVRQN
-353 YDENALSQYKDTDY
+353 YSELELQD
-367 WTNVLYDGLIGGI
+367 VLYDGLIGGI

-392 NAVARGESAKFSPQE
+392 NAVTRGESAKFSPQQ

-425 NAAEGTQSAEKTAP
+425 NAAEGTQSALNENGLASLTEREKENLSSGKKNKVVSTFQ
-439 KEGTAKPNYN
+439 
-449 ILEADAIRREGKT
+449 DAVDFVRRALSDKT
-462 FRNLVAG
+462 NVDRA
-469 FDTSV
+469 
-474 SAFFDKWSGGRKNGQ
+474 
-489 GEKLEKLYLGML
+489 YLGKVPAS
-501 TDAQRKAV
+501 TAQMVMQETGVNIADYNAVLPSDNVRHIIKNHGDPLIEQARGQSVVSGEDIAAIPEILANPDRVYVSDKAGTRNRPVLVFEKQIGDNFVTMQAV
-509 SDILGYP
+509 SDGTHSIQTDTLYKQKRKSSQDTEYYNAGKTADP
-516 VSERNV
+516 AHNV
-522 IVTNDDVRHILREHG
+522 QNVP
-537 SPEAELRKGNLPLE
+537 SQSSSF
-551 RWAIDAL
+551 IDA
-558 PEVVT
+558 T
-563 QPDSITPGEVQ
+563 I
-574 VGGKNDGKRGVLL
+574 
-587 SKSMPDGKV
+587 
-596 ITVQFDNKGRGT
+596 
-608 MEITTMYVKENS
+608 
-620 GDFTQTLNVEEA
+620 
-632 SPQLTAEPVSGPV
+632 PQNAAG
-645 SPAIEN
+645 
-651 SISSNGENVKR
+651 
-662 GMIEPRTLYIRK
+662 
-674 RTPQDTVSNTETTSA
+674 
-689 LNSNVRNVPPQEFS
+689 
-703 SADSVAHGFDPVNTQ
+703 VNTQ

-960 SNEFAEVI
+960 SNEFAEMI

-1003 VADEFNVLASLG
+1003 VADEFNALASLG

-1388 DYSPIGIAKAVK
+1388 DYSPVGIAKAVK

-1570 VESGT
+1570 VESDT

-1582 KHFGQTVLRKTP
+1582 KYFGQTVLRKTP

-1601 PSIDMWGEEVS
+1601 PSIDLWGEEVS

-1730 VSDSSVAKGMMQS
+1730 ASDSRVAKGMMQS

-1760 DNTRVDYVESAQT
+1760 DNASVDYVESAQT
-1773 LLELSGMTNAQ
+1773 LLKLPGMTNAQ

-1789 QEKNSTTNAAKNPF
+1789 QEQNSATNAAKNPF

-1808 EAGVSPRTA
+1808 GAGVSPWTA
-1817 VKVLDKYRTLNN
+1817 VKVLDKYRTLDN

-1839 EFQQYLHELGFDA
+1839 EFQQYLHGLGFDA

-1858 RDTFSFYTSVPA
+1858 RDTFSFYMSVPA

>member
-79 AQVVSDTIR
+79 AKVVSDTIR
-88 DKKGGMLGGTVNGW
+88 DKKGGMLGGAVNGW

-129 IIDASRRNI
+129 SIDASRRNI
-138 ENYTAKRDAAQTAE
+138 VNYTAKRDAAQTAE

-190 DTRSK
+190 DTRAK

-238 SIATRVFGDSAQEA
+238 SIAARVFGDSTQEA
-252 KETISPDATT
+252 KEAIPHDATT

-387 AEIAG
+387 TEIAG
-392 NAVARGESAKFSPQE
+392 NTITRGESAKFSPQKPT
-407 GAEATRANGEGN
+407 EATRANGEGN

-425 NAAEGTQSAEKTAP
+425 NAAEGTQSALNENGLTSLTEHEKENLSSGKKNKVVSTFQ
-439 KEGTAKPNYN
+439 
-449 ILEADAIRREGKT
+449 DAVDFVRRALSDKT
-462 FRNLVAG
+462 NVDRA
-469 FDTSV
+469 
-474 SAFFDKWSGGRKNGQ
+474 
-489 GEKLEKLYLGML
+489 YLGKVPAS
-501 TDAQRKAV
+501 TAQMVMQETGVNIEGYNAVLPSDNVRHIIKNHGDPLIEQARGQSVVSGEDIAAIPEILANPDRVYVSDKADTRNRPVLVFEKQIGDNFVTMQAV
-509 SDILGYP
+509 SDGTHSIQTDTLYKQKRKSSQDTEYYNAGKTADP
-516 VSERNV
+516 AHNV
-522 IVTNDDVRHILREHG
+522 QNVP
-537 SPEAELRKGNLPLE
+537 SQSSSF
-551 RWAIDAL
+551 IDA
-558 PEVVT
+558 T
-563 QPDSITPGEVQ
+563 I
-574 VGGKNDGKRGVLL
+574 
-587 SKSMPDGKV
+587 
-596 ITVQFDNKGRGT
+596 
-608 MEITTMYVKENS
+608 
-620 GDFTQTLNVEEA
+620 
-632 SPQLTAEPVSGPV
+632 PQNAAG
-645 SPAIEN
+645 
-651 SISSNGENVKR
+651 
-662 GMIEPRTLYIRK
+662 
-674 RTPQDTVSNTETTSA
+674 
-689 LNSNVRNVPPQEFS
+689 
-703 SADSVAHGFDPVNTQ
+703 VNTQ

-863 IAAKSAINGAQ
+863 IAAKSAINGAH

-914 HRVNRTAEERTAELH
+914 HRVNRTAEERTVELH

-960 SNEFAEVI
+960 SNEFAEAI

-1003 VADEFNVLASLG
+1003 VADEFNALASLG

-1284 LDRGDVLF
+1284 LDRGDVIF

-1301 AQALKAKGVTAEEAQ
+1301 AQALKAKGVTAEEAK

-1388 DYSPIGIAKAVK
+1388 DYSPVGIAKAVK

-1428 ILALG
+1428 LLALG

-1547 SQFLPTVGGK
+1547 SQFIPTVVGK

-1575 SQLERDA
+1575 SQRERDA
-1582 KHFGQTVLRKTP
+1582 KYFGQTVLRKTP

-1653 PSAAEKSFVVN
+1653 PSAAEDSFVVN

-1773 LLELSGMTNAQ
+1773 LLKLPGMTNAQ

-1808 EAGVSPRTA
+1808 GAGVSPWTA
-1817 VKVLDKYRTLNN
+1817 VKVLDKYRTLDN

>member
-79 AQVVSDTIR
+79 AKVVSDTIR
-88 DKKGGMLGGTVNGW
+88 DKKGGMLGGTVSGW
-102 LAGQVGAAASGLEAL
+102 LAGQVGAATSGLEAL

-129 IIDASRRNI
+129 SIDASRRNI

-190 DTRSK
+190 DTRAK

-238 SIATRVFGDSAQEA
+238 SIATRVFGDSTQEA

-392 NAVARGESAKFSPQE
+392 NAVTRGESAKFSPQKPT
-407 GAEATRANGEGN
+407 EATRANGEGN

-425 NAAEGTQSAEKTAP
+425 NAAEGTQSALNENGLASLTEHEKENLSSGKKNKVVSTFQ
-439 KEGTAKPNYN
+439 
-449 ILEADAIRREGKT
+449 DAVDFVRRALSDKT
-462 FRNLVAG
+462 NVDRA
-469 FDTSV
+469 
-474 SAFFDKWSGGRKNGQ
+474 
-489 GEKLEKLYLGML
+489 YLGKVPAS
-501 TDAQRKAV
+501 TAQMVMQETGVNIEGYNAVLPSDNVRHIIKNHGDPLIEQARGQSVVSGEDIAAIPEILANPDRVYVSDKADTRNRPVLVFEKQIGDNFVTMQAV
-509 SDILGYP
+509 SDGTHSIQTDTLYKQKRKSSQDTEYYNAGKTADP
-516 VSERNV
+516 AHNV
-522 IVTNDDVRHILREHG
+522 QNVP
-537 SPEAELRKGNLPLE
+537 SQSSSF
-551 RWAIDAL
+551 IDA
-558 PEVVT
+558 T
-563 QPDSITPGEVQ
+563 I
-574 VGGKNDGKRGVLL
+574 
-587 SKSMPDGKV
+587 
-596 ITVQFDNKGRGT
+596 
-608 MEITTMYVKENS
+608 
-620 GDFTQTLNVEEA
+620 
-632 SPQLTAEPVSGPV
+632 PQNAAG
-645 SPAIEN
+645 
-651 SISSNGENVKR
+651 
-662 GMIEPRTLYIRK
+662 
-674 RTPQDTVSNTETTSA
+674 
-689 LNSNVRNVPPQEFS
+689 
-703 SADSVAHGFDPVNTQ
+703 VNTQ

-1003 VADEFNVLASLG
+1003 VADEFNALASLG

-1388 DYSPIGIAKAVK
+1388 DYSPVGIAKAVK

-1570 VESGT
+1570 VESDT

-1582 KHFGQTVLRKTP
+1582 KYFGQTVLRKTP

-1628 TVKEIKNDA
+1628 TIKEIKNDA

-1730 VSDSSVAKGMMQS
+1730 ASDSRVAKGMMQS
-1743 VMPPETYIL
+1743 AMPPETYIL

-1760 DNTRVDYVESAQT
+1760 DNASVDYVESAQT
-1773 LLELSGMTNAQ
+1773 LLELPGMTNAQ

-1789 QEKNSTTNAAKNPF
+1789 KEQNSTTNAAKNPF

-1808 EAGVSPRTA
+1808 DAGVSPRTA
-1817 VKVLDKYRTLNN
+1817 VKVLDKYRTLDN

>member
-79 AQVVSDTIR
+79 AQLVSDTIR
-88 DKKGGMLGGTVNGW
+88 DKKGGMLGGTVSGW

-129 IIDASRRNI
+129 SIDASRRNI

-190 DTRSK
+190 DTRAK

-217 AVDVGVAGGQ
+217 AGDVGVAGGQ

-238 SIATRVFGDSAQEA
+238 SIATRVFGDSTQEA

-275 GAGSAAVSVGTEKL
+275 GAGSAAVSVATEKL

-295 FKKVFGNG
+295 FKKVFGG
-303 MFDKAIDGA
+303 GVLDKALEGA
-312 LAKMSGSAA
+312 VAKMGGSAA
-321 GKAALKAAG
+321 GKAAL
-330 SFATEGLEEVVEDA
+330 SFLSEGGEEMLEDVV
-344 LQPILQKAT
+344 QPILQSIYNGKGVRQN
-353 YDENALSQYKDTDY
+353 YSELELQD
-367 WTNVLYDGLIGGI
+367 VLYDGLIGGI

-392 NAVARGESAKFSPQE
+392 NAVTHGESAKFSPQQ

-419 LTPDAQ
+419 LTPDVQ
-425 NAAEGTQSAEKTAP
+425 NAPQGTQSALNENGLASLTEHEKENLSSGKKNKVVSTFQ
-439 KEGTAKPNYN
+439 
-449 ILEADAIRREGKT
+449 DAVDFVRRALSDKT
-462 FRNLVAG
+462 NVDRA
-469 FDTSV
+469 
-474 SAFFDKWSGGRKNGQ
+474 
-489 GEKLEKLYLGML
+489 YLGKVPAS
-501 TDAQRKAV
+501 TAQMVVQETGVNIEGYNAVLPSDNVRHIIKNHGDPLIEQARGQSVVSGEDIAAIPEILANPDRVYVSDKADTRNRPVLVFEKQIGDNFVTMQAV
-509 SDILGYP
+509 SDGTHSIQTDTLYKQKRKSSQDTEYYNAGKTADP
-516 VSERNV
+516 AHNV
-522 IVTNDDVRHILREHG
+522 QNVP
-537 SPEAELRKGNLPLE
+537 SQSSSF
-551 RWAIDAL
+551 IDA
-558 PEVVT
+558 T
-563 QPDSITPGEVQ
+563 I
-574 VGGKNDGKRGVLL
+574 
-587 SKSMPDGKV
+587 
-596 ITVQFDNKGRGT
+596 
-608 MEITTMYVKENS
+608 
-620 GDFTQTLNVEEA
+620 
-632 SPQLTAEPVSGPV
+632 PQNAAG
-645 SPAIEN
+645 
-651 SISSNGENVKR
+651 
-662 GMIEPRTLYIRK
+662 
-674 RTPQDTVSNTETTSA
+674 
-689 LNSNVRNVPPQEFS
+689 
-703 SADSVAHGFDPVNTQ
+703 VNTQ

-1003 VADEFNVLASLG
+1003 VADEFNALASLG

-1388 DYSPIGIAKAVK
+1388 DYSPVGIAKAVK

-1518 STFNDIIRNIS
+1518 STFNDIIRSIS

-1570 VESGT
+1570 VESDT

-1582 KHFGQTVLRKTP
+1582 KYFGQTVLRKTP

-1628 TVKEIKNDA
+1628 TIKEIKNDA
-1637 VTQEVWRLYE
+1637 VTQEVRRLYE

-1730 VSDSSVAKGMMQS
+1730 VSDSRVAKGMMQS
-1743 VMPPETYIL
+1743 AMPPETYIL

-1760 DNTRVDYVESAQT
+1760 DNARVDYVESAQT

-1789 QEKNSTTNAAKNPF
+1789 KEQNSATNAAKNPF

-1808 EAGVSPRTA
+1808 GAGVSPRTA
-1817 VKVLDKYRTLNN
+1817 VKVLDKYRTLDN

>member
-66 RTANHADAERRAQ
+66 RTANHADAERIAQ
-79 AQVVSDTIR
+79 AKVVSDTIR
-88 DKKGGMLGGTVNGW
+88 DKKGGMLGGTVSGW

-129 IIDASRRNI
+129 SIDASRRNI

-169 INSEAYAKKTADV
+169 INSEAYAQKTADV

-190 DTRSK
+190 DTRAK

-238 SIATRVFGDSAQEA
+238 SIAARVFGDSTQEA

-275 GAGSAAVSVGTEKL
+275 GAGSAAVSVATEKL

-295 FKKVFGNG
+295 FKKVFGG
-303 MFDKAIDGA
+303 GVLDKALEGA
-312 LAKMSGSAA
+312 VAKMGGSAA
-321 GKAALKAAG
+321 GKAAL
-330 SFATEGLEEVVEDA
+330 SLLSEGGEEMLEDVV
-344 LQPILQKAT
+344 QPILQSIYNGKGVRQN
-353 YDENALSQYKDTDY
+353 YSELELQD
-367 WTNVLYDGLIGGI
+367 VLYDGLIGGI

-392 NAVARGESAKFSPQE
+392 NAVTRGESAKFSPQE

-425 NAAEGTQSAEKTAP
+425 NATEGTQSALNENGLASLTEHEKENLSSGKKNKVVSTFQ
-439 KEGTAKPNYN
+439 
-449 ILEADAIRREGKT
+449 DAVDFVRRALSDKT
-462 FRNLVAG
+462 NVDRA
-469 FDTSV
+469 
-474 SAFFDKWSGGRKNGQ
+474 
-489 GEKLEKLYLGML
+489 YLGKVPAS
-501 TDAQRKAV
+501 TAQMVMQETGVNIEGYNAVLPSDNVRHIIKNHGDPLIEQARGQIVVSGEDIAAIPEILANPDRVYVSDKADTRNRPVLVFEKQIGDNFVTMQAV
-509 SDILGYP
+509 SDGTHSIQTDTLYKQKRKSSQDTEYYNAGKTADP
-516 VSERNV
+516 AHNV
-522 IVTNDDVRHILREHG
+522 QNVP
-537 SPEAELRKGNLPLE
+537 SQSSSF
-551 RWAIDAL
+551 IDA
-558 PEVVT
+558 T
-563 QPDSITPGEVQ
+563 I
-574 VGGKNDGKRGVLL
+574 
-587 SKSMPDGKV
+587 
-596 ITVQFDNKGRGT
+596 
-608 MEITTMYVKENS
+608 
-620 GDFTQTLNVEEA
+620 
-632 SPQLTAEPVSGPV
+632 PQNAAG
-645 SPAIEN
+645 
-651 SISSNGENVKR
+651 
-662 GMIEPRTLYIRK
+662 
-674 RTPQDTVSNTETTSA
+674 
-689 LNSNVRNVPPQEFS
+689 
-703 SADSVAHGFDPVNTQ
+703 VNTQ

-1003 VADEFNVLASLG
+1003 VADEFNALASLG

-1090 ERGTGRRRR
+1090 ERGIGRRRR

-1388 DYSPIGIAKAVK
+1388 DYSPVGIAKAVK

-1428 ILALG
+1428 LLALG

-1547 SQFLPTVGGK
+1547 SQFLPAVGGK

-1570 VESGT
+1570 VESDT

-1582 KHFGQTVLRKTP
+1582 KYFGQTVLRKTP

-1730 VSDSSVAKGMMQS
+1730 VSDSRVAKGMMQS
-1743 VMPPETYIL
+1743 AMPPETYIL

-1760 DNTRVDYVESAQT
+1760 DNASVDYVESAQT

-1789 QEKNSTTNAAKNPF
+1789 KEQNSTTNAAKNPF

-1808 EAGVSPRTA
+1808 GAGVSPRTA
-1817 VKVLDKYRTLNN
+1817 VKVLDKYRTLDN

>member
-79 AQVVSDTIR
+79 AKVVSDTIR

-129 IIDASRRNI
+129 SIDASRRNI

-190 DTRSK
+190 DTRAK

-238 SIATRVFGDSAQEA
+238 SIATRVFGDSTQEA

-275 GAGSAAVSVGTEKL
+275 GAGSAAVSMATEKL

-295 FKKVFGNG
+295 FKKVFGG
-303 MFDKAIDGA
+303 GVLDKALEGA
-312 LAKMSGSAA
+312 VAKMGGSAA
-321 GKAALKAAG
+321 GKAAL
-330 SFATEGLEEVVEDA
+330 SFLSEGGEEMLEDVV
-344 LQPILQKAT
+344 QPILQSIYNGKGVRQN
-353 YDENALSQYKDTDY
+353 YSELELQD
-367 WTNVLYDGLIGGI
+367 VLYDGLIGGI

-392 NAVARGESAKFSPQE
+392 NAVTRGETASAAPQQ

-425 NAAEGTQSAEKTAP
+425 NAPHGTQSALNENGLASLTEHEKENLSSGKKNKVVSTFQ
-439 KEGTAKPNYN
+439 
-449 ILEADAIRREGKT
+449 DAVDFVRRALSDKT
-462 FRNLVAG
+462 NVDRA
-469 FDTSV
+469 
-474 SAFFDKWSGGRKNGQ
+474 
-489 GEKLEKLYLGML
+489 YLGKVPAS
-501 TDAQRKAV
+501 TAQMVMRETGVNIEGYNAVLPSDNVRHIIKNHGDPLIEQARGQSVVSGEDIAAIPEILANPDRVYVSDKADTRNRPVLVFEKQIGDNFVTMQAV
-509 SDILGYP
+509 SDGTHSIQTDTLYKQKRKSSQDTEYYNAGKTADP
-516 VSERNV
+516 AHNV
-522 IVTNDDVRHILREHG
+522 QNVP
-537 SPEAELRKGNLPLE
+537 SQSSSF
-551 RWAIDAL
+551 IDA
-558 PEVVT
+558 T
-563 QPDSITPGEVQ
+563 I
-574 VGGKNDGKRGVLL
+574 
-587 SKSMPDGKV
+587 
-596 ITVQFDNKGRGT
+596 
-608 MEITTMYVKENS
+608 
-620 GDFTQTLNVEEA
+620 
-632 SPQLTAEPVSGPV
+632 PQNAAG
-645 SPAIEN
+645 
-651 SISSNGENVKR
+651 
-662 GMIEPRTLYIRK
+662 
-674 RTPQDTVSNTETTSA
+674 
-689 LNSNVRNVPPQEFS
+689 
-703 SADSVAHGFDPVNTQ
+703 VNTQ
-718 DMRSAREY
+718 DMRSAQEY
-726 APERHIDNRTSESVG
+726 APELHIDNRTSESVG

-1003 VADEFNVLASLG
+1003 VADEFNALASLG

-1388 DYSPIGIAKAVK
+1388 DYSPVGIAKAVK

-1455 NKTLGHQDY
+1455 NKALGHQDY

-1582 KHFGQTVLRKTP
+1582 KYFGQTVLRKTP

-1637 VTQEVWRLYE
+1637 VTQEVRRLYE

-1730 VSDSSVAKGMMQS
+1730 VSDSRVAKGMMQS
-1743 VMPPETYIL
+1743 AMPPETYIL

-1808 EAGVSPRTA
+1808 DAGVSPRTA

>member
-12 EKQQRQTAAKKPN
+12 EKQQRQTAAKKPD

-88 DKKGGMLGGTVNGW
+88 DKKGGMLGGTVSGW
-102 LAGQVGAAASGLEAL
+102 LAGQVGAAESGLEAL

-129 IIDASRRNI
+129 SIDASRRNI

-190 DTRSK
+190 DTRAK

-202 GIAKEKEGLGAIGRT
+202 GIAKEKEGLGTIGRT

-227 MAMDALAGGLP
+227 MVMDALAGGLP
-238 SIATRVFGDSAQEA
+238 SIAARVFGDSTQEA

-262 AERMEGKTKALAY
+262 TERMEGKTKALAY

-392 NAVARGESAKFSPQE
+392 SAITRGESTKFSPQE

-425 NAAEGTQSAEKTAP
+425 NAAQGTQSALNENGLAALTEREKENLSSGKKNKVVSTFQ
-439 KEGTAKPNYN
+439 
-449 ILEADAIRREGKT
+449 DAVDFVRRALSDKT
-462 FRNLVAG
+462 NVDRA
-469 FDTSV
+469 
-474 SAFFDKWSGGRKNGQ
+474 
-489 GEKLEKLYLGML
+489 YLGKVPAS
-501 TDAQRKAV
+501 TAQMVLQETGVNIADYNAVLPSDNVRHIIKNHGDPLIEQARGQSVVSGEDIAAIPGILANPDRVYVSDKADTRNRPVLVFEKQIGDNFVTMQAV
-509 SDILGYP
+509 SDG
-516 VSERNV
+516 
-522 IVTNDDVRHILREHG
+522 TH
-537 SPEAELRKGNLPLE
+537 
-551 RWAIDAL
+551 
-558 PEVVT
+558 
-563 QPDSITPGEVQ
+563 SI
-574 VGGKNDGKRGVLL
+574 
-587 SKSMPDGKV
+587 
-596 ITVQFDNKGRGT
+596 
-608 MEITTMYVKENS
+608 
-620 GDFTQTLNVEEA
+620 QTD
-632 SPQLTAEPVSGPV
+632 
-645 SPAIEN
+645 
-651 SISSNGENVKR
+651 
-662 GMIEPRTLYIRK
+662 TLYKQKRK
-674 RTPQDTVSNTETTSA
+674 SSQDTEYYNAGKTA
-689 LNSNVRNVPPQEFS
+689 DPAHNVQNVPSQSSSFIDTTIPQN
-703 SADSVAHGFDPVNTQ
+703 AAGVNTQ
-718 DMRSAREY
+718 DMRSARDY

-793 SYIFETPALRQ
+793 SHIFETPALRQ

-914 HRVNRTAEERTAELH
+914 HRVNRTAEERTVELH

-985 AAHTAAQDAIR
+985 AAHTAAQDAIQ

-1055 SAQTVQAM
+1055 SAQTMQAM

-1090 ERGTGRRRR
+1090 ERGIGRRRR

-1222 LRQWAKEQYAADQQ
+1222 LRQWVKEQYAADQQ

-1336 KATYRNTTDLSE
+1336 KATYRNTTALSE

-1388 DYSPIGIAKAVK
+1388 DYSPVGIAKAVK
-1400 QAAVDVK
+1400 QAALDVK

-1557 IASAL
+1557 VASAL

-1582 KHFGQTVLRKTP
+1582 KYFGQTVLRKTP

-1628 TVKEIKNDA
+1628 TIKEIKNDA
-1637 VTQEVWRLYE
+1637 VTQEVRRLYE

-1752 YKVNADRD
+1752 YKVTADK
-1760 DNTRVDYVESAQT
+1760 DNNGSVTSVESAQALKNLT
-1773 LLELSGMTNAQ
+1773 GLTDRQ

-1789 QEKNSTTNAAKNPF
+1789 EEKNSTTKPEKNPF
-1803 TGALA
+1803 TGALV
-1808 EAGVSPRTA
+1808 EAGASVSTSISI
-1817 VKVLDKYRTLNN
+1817 LDKYRKLYN
-1829 ADGKAKDKTA
+1829 AEGMKPKEKAADFRA
-1839 EFQQYLHELGFDA
+1839 YVYGLGLTPAQIAA
-1852 AQMAAA
+1852 AQSTY
-1858 RDTFSFYTSVPA
+1858 TFFGSYPIE
-1870 KWK
+1870 W

>member
-12 EKQQRQTAAKKPN
+12 EKQQRQTAAKKPD

-79 AQVVSDTIR
+79 AKVVSDTIR

-102 LAGQVGAAASGLEAL
+102 LAGQVGAAASALEAL

-129 IIDASRRNI
+129 SIDASRRNI

-190 DTRSK
+190 DTRAK

-238 SIATRVFGDSAQEA
+238 SIATRVFGDSTQEA

-387 AEIAG
+387 AEIAS
-392 NAVARGESAKFSPQE
+392 NAVTRGENAKFSPQE

-439 KEGTAKPNYN
+439 AEGTEYRRNYDP
-449 ILEADAIRREGKT
+449 LETAAIQRTSKT
-462 FRNLVAG
+462 FRNIVAG
-469 FDTSV
+469 VDTSI
-474 SAFFDKWSGGRKNGQ
+474 SDFFSKWKNGRKSHL
-489 GEKLEKLYLGML
+489 GEPLEKLYIGRV
-501 TDAQRKAV
+501 TDAAKAEM
-509 SDILGYP
+509 SALLGYDVQSSDYIITADNVKHIMDQHGNDNAE
-516 VSERNV
+516 VSR
-522 IVTNDDVRHILREHG
+522 
-537 SPEAELRKGNLPLE
+537 GNLPLSSISMD
-551 RWAIDAL
+551 AIADVVEHPDRITLGDAENWEAGRNGL
-558 PEVVT
+558 QFEKDIGNGTVVY
-563 QPDSITPGEVQ
+563 
-574 VGGKNDGKRGVLL
+574 
-587 SKSMPDGKV
+587 
-596 ITVQFDNKGRGT
+596 VQFDNFKRGT
-608 MEITTMYVKENS
+608 
-620 GDFTQTLNVEEA
+620 
-632 SPQLTAEPVSGPV
+632 
-645 SPAIEN
+645 
-651 SISSNGENVKR
+651 
-662 GMIEPRTLYIRK
+662 IEPRTLYIK
-674 RTPQDTVSNTETTSA
+674 KKGTPTSTVNAANTANTYTSETFEPE
-689 LNSNVRNVPPQEFS
+689 VPN
-703 SADSVAHGFDPVNTQ
+703 DSVAQGRGTVNTQ

-1181 AIQLGA
+1181 AIQLVA

-1273 VNAASRWNTAA
+1273 VNAASRWNTEA
-1284 LDRGDVLF
+1284 LDRGDVRF

-1336 KATYRNTTDLSE
+1336 KATYRNTTALSE

-1388 DYSPIGIAKAVK
+1388 DYSPVGIAKAVK

-1518 STFNDIIRNIS
+1518 STFNDIVRNIS

-1547 SQFLPTVGGK
+1547 SQFLPTIGGK

-1582 KHFGQTVLRKTP
+1582 KYFGQTVLRKTP

-1637 VTQEVWRLYE
+1637 VTQEVRRLYE

-1752 YKVNADRD
+1752 YKLNADRD
-1760 DNTRVDYVESAQT
+1760 DNARVDYVESAQT

-1803 TGALA
+1803 TGALV
-1808 EAGVSPRTA
+1808 EAGASVSTSISI
-1817 VKVLDKYRTLNN
+1817 LDKYRELYN
-1829 ADGKAKDKTA
+1829 AEGMKPKEKAADFRA
-1839 EFQQYLHELGFDA
+1839 YVYGLGLTPAQIAA
-1852 AQMAAA
+1852 AQSTY
-1858 RDTFSFYTSVPA
+1858 TFFGSYPIE
-1870 KWK
+1870 W

>member
-129 IIDASRRNI
+129 SIDASRRNI

-190 DTRSK
+190 DTRAK

-238 SIATRVFGDSAQEA
+238 SIATRMFGDSTQEA
-252 KETISPDATT
+252 KETIPPDATT

-392 NAVARGESAKFSPQE
+392 NAVTRGESTKFSPQE

-425 NAAEGTQSAEKTAP
+425 NAPQGTQSALNENGLASLTEHEKENLSSGKKNKVVSTFQ
-439 KEGTAKPNYN
+439 
-449 ILEADAIRREGKT
+449 DAVDFVRRALSDKT
-462 FRNLVAG
+462 NVDRA
-469 FDTSV
+469 
-474 SAFFDKWSGGRKNGQ
+474 
-489 GEKLEKLYLGML
+489 YLGKVPAS
-501 TDAQRKAV
+501 TAQMVMQETGVNIEGYNAVLPSDNVRHIIKNHGDPLIEQARGQSVVSGEDIAAIPEILANPDRVYVSDKADTRNRPVLVFEKQIGDNFVTMQAV
-509 SDILGYP
+509 SDGTHSIQTDTLYKQKRKSSQDTEYYNAGKTADP
-516 VSERNV
+516 AHNV
-522 IVTNDDVRHILREHG
+522 QNVP
-537 SPEAELRKGNLPLE
+537 SQSSSF
-551 RWAIDAL
+551 IDA
-558 PEVVT
+558 T
-563 QPDSITPGEVQ
+563 I
-574 VGGKNDGKRGVLL
+574 
-587 SKSMPDGKV
+587 
-596 ITVQFDNKGRGT
+596 
-608 MEITTMYVKENS
+608 
-620 GDFTQTLNVEEA
+620 
-632 SPQLTAEPVSGPV
+632 PQNAAG
-645 SPAIEN
+645 
-651 SISSNGENVKR
+651 
-662 GMIEPRTLYIRK
+662 
-674 RTPQDTVSNTETTSA
+674 
-689 LNSNVRNVPPQEFS
+689 
-703 SADSVAHGFDPVNTQ
+703 VNTQ

-726 APERHIDNRTSESVG
+726 APELHIDNRTSESVG

-1388 DYSPIGIAKAVK
+1388 DYSPVGIAKAVK

-1570 VESGT
+1570 VESDT

-1582 KHFGQTVLRKTP
+1582 KYFGQTVLRKTP

-1808 EAGVSPRTA
+1808 DAGVSPRTA
-1817 VKVLDKYRTLNN
+1817 VKVLDKYRTLDN

-1839 EFQQYLHELGFDA
+1839 EFQQYLHGLGFDA

>member
-12 EKQQRQTAAKKPN
+12 EKQQRQTAAKKPD

-102 LAGQVGAAASGLEAL
+102 LAGQVGAAASALEAL

-129 IIDASRRNI
+129 SIDASRRNI

-169 INSEAYAKKTADV
+169 INSEAYTKKTADV

-190 DTRSK
+190 DTRAK

-238 SIATRVFGDSAQEA
+238 SIATRVFGDSTQEA

-392 NAVARGESAKFSPQE
+392 NAITRGESAKFSPQQV
-407 GAEATRANGEGN
+407 AEATRANGEGN
-419 LTPDAQ
+419 LTPNAQSAAEGAQSALNENGLASLTEREKENLSSGKKNKVVSTFQDAVDFVRRALSDKTNVDRAYLGKVPASTAQMVMQETGVNIADYNAVLPSDNVRHIIKNHGDPLIEQARGQSVVSGEDIAAIPEILANPDRVYVSDKADTRNRPVLVFEKQIGDNFVTMQAVSDGTHSIQTDTLYKQKRKSSQDTEYYNAGKTADPAHNVQNVPSQSSSFIDATIPQ
-425 NAAEGTQSAEKTAP
+425 NAAG
-439 KEGTAKPNYN
+439 
-449 ILEADAIRREGKT
+449 
-462 FRNLVAG
+462 
-469 FDTSV
+469 
-474 SAFFDKWSGGRKNGQ
+474 
-489 GEKLEKLYLGML
+489 
-501 TDAQRKAV
+501 
-509 SDILGYP
+509 
-516 VSERNV
+516 
-522 IVTNDDVRHILREHG
+522 
-537 SPEAELRKGNLPLE
+537 
-551 RWAIDAL
+551 
-558 PEVVT
+558 
-563 QPDSITPGEVQ
+563 
-574 VGGKNDGKRGVLL
+574 
-587 SKSMPDGKV
+587 
-596 ITVQFDNKGRGT
+596 
-608 MEITTMYVKENS
+608 
-620 GDFTQTLNVEEA
+620 
-632 SPQLTAEPVSGPV
+632 
-645 SPAIEN
+645 
-651 SISSNGENVKR
+651 
-662 GMIEPRTLYIRK
+662 
-674 RTPQDTVSNTETTSA
+674 
-689 LNSNVRNVPPQEFS
+689 
-703 SADSVAHGFDPVNTQ
+703 VNTQ

-863 IAAKSAINGAQ
+863 IAAKRAINGAQ

-980 PITDK
+980 PVTDK

-1301 AQALKAKGVTAEEAQ
+1301 AQALKAKGVTAGEAQ

-1336 KATYRNTTDLSE
+1336 KATYRNTTALSE

-1388 DYSPIGIAKAVK
+1388 DYSPVGIAKAVK

-1582 KHFGQTVLRKTP
+1582 KYFGQTVLRKTP

-1637 VTQEVWRLYE
+1637 VTQEVRRLYE

-1752 YKVNADRD
+1752 YKLNADRD
-1760 DNTRVDYVESAQT
+1760 DNARVDYVESAQT

-1803 TGALA
+1803 TGALV
-1808 EAGVSPRTA
+1808 EAGASVSTSISI
-1817 VKVLDKYRTLNN
+1817 LDKYRELYN
-1829 ADGKAKDKTA
+1829 AEGMKPKEKAADFRA
-1839 EFQQYLHELGFDA
+1839 YVYGLGLTPAQIAA
-1852 AQMAAA
+1852 AQSTY
-1858 RDTFSFYTSVPA
+1858 TFFGSYPIE
-1870 KWK
+1870 W

>member
-129 IIDASRRNI
+129 SIDASRRNI
-138 ENYTAKRDAAQTAE
+138 ENYTAKRDAAQTAD

-190 DTRSK
+190 DTRAK

-238 SIATRVFGDSAQEA
+238 SIATRVFGDSTQEA

-275 GAGSAAVSVGTEKL
+275 GAGSAAVSVATEKL

-295 FKKVFGNG
+295 FKKVFGG
-303 MFDKAIDGA
+303 GVLDKALEGA
-312 LAKMSGSAA
+312 VAKMGGSAA
-321 GKAALKAAG
+321 GKAAL
-330 SFATEGLEEVVEDA
+330 SFLSEGGEEMLEDVV
-344 LQPILQKAT
+344 QPILQSIYNGKGVRQN
-353 YDENALSQYKDTDY
+353 YSELELQD
-367 WTNVLYDGLIGGI
+367 VLYDGLIGGI
-380 LGLAGSG
+380 LGLAGSD
-387 AEIAG
+387 AEVAG
-392 NAVARGESAKFSPQE
+392 NAVTRGESAKLSPQKPT
-407 GAEATRANGEGN
+407 EATRANGEGN

-425 NAAEGTQSAEKTAP
+425 NAAEGTQSALNENGLASLTEREKENLSSGKKNKVVSTFQ
-439 KEGTAKPNYN
+439 
-449 ILEADAIRREGKT
+449 DAVDFVRRALSDKT
-462 FRNLVAG
+462 NVDRA
-469 FDTSV
+469 
-474 SAFFDKWSGGRKNGQ
+474 
-489 GEKLEKLYLGML
+489 YLGKVPAS
-501 TDAQRKAV
+501 TAQMVMQETGVNIADYNAVLPSDNVRHIIKNHGDPLIEQARGQSAVSGEDIAAIPEILANPDRVYVSDKADTRNRPVLVFEKQIGDNFVTMQAV
-509 SDILGYP
+509 SDGTHSIQTDTLYKQKRKSSQDTEYYNAGKTADP
-516 VSERNV
+516 AHNV
-522 IVTNDDVRHILREHG
+522 QNVP
-537 SPEAELRKGNLPLE
+537 SQSSSF
-551 RWAIDAL
+551 IDA
-558 PEVVT
+558 T
-563 QPDSITPGEVQ
+563 I
-574 VGGKNDGKRGVLL
+574 
-587 SKSMPDGKV
+587 
-596 ITVQFDNKGRGT
+596 
-608 MEITTMYVKENS
+608 
-620 GDFTQTLNVEEA
+620 
-632 SPQLTAEPVSGPV
+632 PQNAAG
-645 SPAIEN
+645 
-651 SISSNGENVKR
+651 
-662 GMIEPRTLYIRK
+662 
-674 RTPQDTVSNTETTSA
+674 
-689 LNSNVRNVPPQEFS
+689 
-703 SADSVAHGFDPVNTQ
+703 VNTQ

-783 ERTANGYRRA
+783 ERTANGYRRT

-899 LNSDFQNMQERSDEF
+899 LNSDFQNMQEQSDEF

-1003 VADEFNVLASLG
+1003 VADEFNALASLG

-1081 VDSVNRKAQ
+1081 VDGVNRKAQ

-1388 DYSPIGIAKAVK
+1388 DYSPVGIAKAVK

-1570 VESGT
+1570 VESDT

-1582 KHFGQTVLRKTP
+1582 KYFGQTVLRKTP

-1653 PSAAEKSFVVN
+1653 PSAAEDSFVVN

-1730 VSDSSVAKGMMQS
+1730 ASDSSVAKGMMQS

-1760 DNTRVDYVESAQT
+1760 DNARVDYVESAQT